1 MAAVALKPRS
11 QILIQHLKM
20 EMEAVDAAD
29 TITLRVS
36 GMTCGSCV
44 AAVENIVSK
53 VEGVAQ
59 VSVNLPLEK
68 ATITASSNGQLQQL
82 KSATIAA
89 IERGGFAASDAM
101 PALQV
106 RDDAVEEARLRA
118 NKVIVAFTLTIPI
131 FILTMLLDDLGEFA
145 GMDKRLF
152 IAMISIIPVYFWS
165 GWEFHLGA
173 WKSLRNGSANMDV
186 LVHFGTTIAVIWSSA
201 VTFAPVMSNAPSIL
215 LNSQHVFFDGAAFI
229 ISFVL
234 LGNYIEARAKLKATD
249 AIHSLM
255 RLQPKQARVISD
267 EKLAHTQMIDVED
280 IAKGTLIKVLAGETI
295 PLDGQLVE
303 CKASIDESMM
313 SGEPYPVRKKSG
325 DVANAGT
332 IVLDGT
338 IILRVS
344 ALSNDSMLA
353 NVIQLVEDAQMG
365 KAPIQRLVD
374 RIAAVFVPV
383 VTILAIIAALYWWQF
398 GDSVATQFSMT
409 SPELAVMV
417 LVSSLVIACPCAL
430 GLATPTALVVGTGV
444 GARYGL
450 LIKGIEA
457 LEKSHKT
464 DTLVVDKTGTVTSGK
479 PRVSHIELLDGEVK
493 EILSIAAAL
502 ESESTHPLS
511 QAILTSWSNVTTQ
524 KPKVTDIQTIAGSGL
539 VGDMEGELVAIGNV
553 SLMQQVAIEID
564 EELSQKLA
572 LSAAKGVTIVL
583 VSAGTR
589 LLGWIE
595 ASDRIRSTSHK
606 AVNKAKQMGMEVIM
620 LTGDREEAA
629 QIIAQKVGIE
639 QVIAGVKPD
648 EKADH
653 IKRLQNQ
660 GKTVAMI
667 GDGINDAAAL
677 TVADVGLA
685 MGAGSQ
691 IALESADIVLVR
703 DDLIDAVSALQ
714 LGRATMTRIRG
725 NLAWAFGYN
734 VIGIPLAMGLLLPWT
749 GWLLPPAFA
758 AAAMSLSSVSVV
770 ANSLLLKWWKPIQ
783 N

>member
-1 MAAVALKPRS
+1 MTAANS
-11 QILIQHLKM
+11 
-20 EMEAVDAAD
+20 
-29 TITLRVS
+29 ITLRVG
-36 GMTCGSCV
+36 GMTCGACV
-44 AAVENIVSK
+44 ASVENVVSK
-53 VEGVAQ
+53 VEGVVQ

-68 ATITASSNGQLQQL
+68 ATIVAKDSSQLDDL

-89 IERGGFAASDAM
+89 IERGGFTASALV

-106 RDDAVEEARLRA
+106 RDDAIEDARLQGK
-118 NKVIVAFTLTIPI
+118 KVVVAFALTIPI
-131 FILTMLLDDLGEFA
+131 FILTMLSPDLGEI
-145 GMDKRLF
+145 GEIDKRLLL
-152 IAMISIIPVYFWS
+152 AMISILPVYLWS
-165 GWEFHLGA
+165 GWEFHSGA
-173 WKSLRNGSANMDV
+173 WKALRKGSANMDV
-186 LVHFGTTIAVIWSSA
+186 LVHLGTTVAVIWSGA
-201 VTFAPVMSNAPSIL
+201 VTIAPMINSAPNL
-215 LNSQHVFFDGAAFI
+215 LLQAEHVFFDGAAFI
-229 ISFVL
+229 ITFVL
-234 LGNYIEARAKLKATD
+234 LGNYIEARAKLRATD

-267 EKLAHTQMIDVED
+267 EKLGHTEVVDVD
-280 IAKGTLIKVLAGETI
+280 QISKGTLIKILAGETI
-295 PLDGQLVE
+295 PLDGELIE

-313 SGEPYPVRKKSG
+313 SGEPYPVRKGSG
-325 DVANAGT
+325 DIANAGT

-338 IILRVS
+338 IILRVT
-344 ALSNDSMLA
+344 ALSTDTMLA

-383 VTILAIIAALYWWQF
+383 VTVLAIVASLYWWQF
-398 GDSVATQFSMT
+398 GDSTAAQFSMT
-409 SPELAVMV
+409 SAELAVMV
-417 LVSSLVIACPCAL
+417 LVSTLVIACPCAL
-430 GLATPTALVVGTGV
+430 GLATPTALVIGTGV

-457 LEKSHKT
+457 LEKSHKI
-464 DTLVVDKTGTVTSGK
+464 DTMVVDKTGTITSGK
-479 PRVSHIELLDGEVK
+479 PRVSHIELLDTEVK

-511 QAILTSWSNVTTQ
+511 QAIQTSWSNVTSD
-524 KPKVTDIQTIAGSGL
+524 KPTISDIQTVAGCGL
-539 VGDMEGELVAIGNV
+539 LGDMQGELVAIGNV
-553 SLMQQVAIEID
+553 SMMQDVGIEID
-564 EELSQKLA
+564 DQLSKKLA
-572 LSAAKGVTIVL
+572 SAAAKGVTIVL
-583 VSAGTR
+583 VSVGTR

-595 ASDRIRSTSHK
+595 ARDRVRSTSAM
-606 AVNKAKQMGMEVIM
+606 AVKKAKQMGMEVIM
-620 LTGDREEAA
+620 LTGDRLEAA
-629 QIIAQKVGIE
+629 QSIANTVAID
-639 QVIAGVKPD
+639 QVIAGVKPA

-653 IKRLQNQ
+653 IKRLQSQ

-691 IALESADIVLVR
+691 IALESADIVLIR

-714 LGRATMTRIRG
+714 LGKATMSRIRT
-725 NLAWAFGYN
+725 NLLWAFGYN

-758 AAAMSLSSVSVV
+758 AAAMSMSSVSVV
-770 ANSLLLKWWKPIQ
+770 SNSLLLKWWKPIQ

>member
-1 MAAVALKPRS
+1 MKLTQKP
-11 QILIQHLKM
+11 KM
-20 EMEAVDAAD
+20 EMGKMTAANS
-29 TITLRVS
+29 ITLRVG
-36 GMTCGSCV
+36 GMTCGACV
-44 AAVENIVSK
+44 ASVENMVSK
-53 VEGVAQ
+53 VDGVVQ

-68 ATITASSNGQLQQL
+68 ATIIGKDSSRLDDL

-89 IERGGFAASDAM
+89 IERGGFTASDLV

-106 RDDAVEEARLRA
+106 RDDAIEDARLQGK
-118 NKVIVAFTLTIPI
+118 KVIVAFALTIPI
-131 FILTMLLDDLGEFA
+131 FILTMLSPDLGRIGEV
-145 GMDKRLF
+145 DKRLLL
-152 IAMISIIPVYFWS
+152 AMLSILPVYLWS
-165 GWEFHLGA
+165 GWEFHSGA

-186 LVHFGTTIAVIWSSA
+186 LVSLGTTVAVIWSSA
-201 VTFAPVMSNAPSIL
+201 VTIAPLISNAPNL
-215 LNSQHVFFDGAAFI
+215 LLKAEHVFFDGAAFI
-229 ISFVL
+229 ITFVL
-234 LGNYIEARAKLKATD
+234 LGNYIEARAKLRATD

-267 EKLAHTQMIDVED
+267 EKLGHTEMVDVDQISKE
-280 IAKGTLIKVLAGETI
+280 TLIKVLAGETI
-295 PLDGQLVE
+295 PLDGELIE

-325 DVANAGT
+325 DIANAGT

-338 IILRVS
+338 IILRVT
-344 ALSNDSMLA
+344 ALSTDTMLA

-374 RIAAVFVPV
+374 QISAVFVPV
-383 VTILAIIAALYWWQF
+383 VTVLAIVASLYWWQF
-398 GDSVATQFSMT
+398 GDSTAAQFSMT
-409 SPELAVMV
+409 SAELAVMV
-417 LVSSLVIACPCAL
+417 LVSTLVIACPCAL
-430 GLATPTALVVGTGV
+430 GLATPTALVIGTGV

-457 LEKSHKT
+457 LEKSHKI
-464 DTLVVDKTGTVTSGK
+464 DTLVVDKTGTITSGK
-479 PRVSHIELLDGEVK
+479 PRVSHIELLDTEVK

-511 QAILTSWSNVTTQ
+511 QAIQTSWSNVTSD
-524 KPKVTDIQTIAGSGL
+524 KPTISDIQTVAGCGL
-539 VGDMEGELVAIGNV
+539 VGDMQGQLVAIGNA
-553 SLMQQVAIEID
+553 SMMQEVGIEID
-564 EELSQKLA
+564 EELNKKLA
-572 LSAAKGVTIVL
+572 TAAAKGVTIVL
-583 VSAGTR
+583 VSVGTR

-595 ASDRIRSTSHK
+595 ARDRVRSTSAM
-606 AVNKAKQMGMEVIM
+606 AVKKAKQMGMEVIM
-620 LTGDREEAA
+620 LTGDRLEAA
-629 QIIAQKVGIE
+629 QSIADIVAID
-639 QVIAGVKPD
+639 QVIAGVKPA

-653 IKRLQNQ
+653 IKRLQSQ
-660 GKTVAMI
+660 GKTVAMV

-691 IALESADIVLVR
+691 IALESADIVLIR

-714 LGRATMTRIRG
+714 LGKATMSRIRT
-725 NLAWAFGYN
+725 NLLWAFGYN

-758 AAAMSLSSVSVV
+758 AAAMSMSSVSVV
-770 ANSLLLKWWKPIQ
+770 SNSLLLKWWKPIQ

>member
-1 MAAVALKPRS
+1 MGKMTAANS
-11 QILIQHLKM
+11 
-20 EMEAVDAAD
+20 
-29 TITLRVS
+29 ITLRVG
-36 GMTCGSCV
+36 GMTCGACV
-44 AAVENIVSK
+44 ASVENVVSK
-53 VEGVAQ
+53 VEGVVQ

-68 ATITASSNGQLQQL
+68 ATIVAKDSSQLDDL

-89 IERGGFAASDAM
+89 IERGGFTASDLV

-106 RDDAVEEARLRA
+106 RDDAIEDARLQGK
-118 NKVIVAFTLTIPI
+118 KVIVAFALTIPI
-131 FILTMLLDDLGEFA
+131 FILTMLSPDLGKIGEV
-145 GMDKRLF
+145 DKRLLL
-152 IAMISIIPVYFWS
+152 AMISILPVYLWS
-165 GWEFHLGA
+165 GWEFHSGA
-173 WKSLRNGSANMDV
+173 WKSLRKGSANMDV
-186 LVHFGTTIAVIWSSA
+186 LVHLGTTVAVIWSGA
-201 VTFAPVMSNAPSIL
+201 VTIAPMINNAPNL
-215 LNSQHVFFDGAAFI
+215 LLQAEHVFFDGAAFI
-229 ISFVL
+229 ITFVL
-234 LGNYIEARAKLKATD
+234 LGNYIEARAKLRATD

-267 EKLAHTQMIDVED
+267 EKLGHTEVVDVD
-280 IAKGTLIKVLAGETI
+280 QISKGTLIKILAGETI
-295 PLDGQLVE
+295 PLDGELIE

-325 DVANAGT
+325 DIANAGT

-338 IILRVS
+338 IILRVT
-344 ALSNDSMLA
+344 ALSTDTMLA

-383 VTILAIIAALYWWQF
+383 VTVLAIVASLYWWQF
-398 GDSVATQFSMT
+398 GDSTAAQFSMT
-409 SPELAVMV
+409 SAELAVMV
-417 LVSSLVIACPCAL
+417 LVSTLVIACPCAL
-430 GLATPTALVVGTGV
+430 GLATPTALVIGTGV

-457 LEKSHKT
+457 LEKSHKI
-464 DTLVVDKTGTVTSGK
+464 DTLVVDKTGTITSGK
-479 PRVSHIELLDGEVK
+479 PRVSHIELLDTEVK

-511 QAILTSWSNVTTQ
+511 QAIQTSWSNVTSD
-524 KPKVTDIQTIAGSGL
+524 KPTISNIQTVAGCGL
-539 VGDMEGELVAIGNV
+539 LGDMQGELVAIGNV
-553 SLMQQVAIEID
+553 SMMQDVGIEID
-564 EELSQKLA
+564 DQLSKKLA
-572 LSAAKGVTIVL
+572 SAATKGVTIVL

-595 ASDRIRSTSHK
+595 ARDRVRSTSAM
-606 AVNKAKQMGMEVIM
+606 AVKKAKQMGMEVIM
-620 LTGDREEAA
+620 LTGDRPEAA
-629 QIIAQKVGIE
+629 QSIADIVAID
-639 QVIAGVKPD
+639 QVIAGVKPA

-653 IKRLQNQ
+653 IKRLQSQ

-691 IALESADIVLVR
+691 IALESADIVLIR

-714 LGRATMTRIRG
+714 LGKATMSRIRT
-725 NLAWAFGYN
+725 NLLWAFGYN

-758 AAAMSLSSVSVV
+758 AAAMSMSSVSVV
-770 ANSLLLKWWKPIQ
+770 SNSLLLKWWKPIQ

>member
-1 MAAVALKPRS
+1 
-11 QILIQHLKM
+11 M
-20 EMEAVDAAD
+20 ELVQNHSAEMGRMDAANS
-29 TITLRVS
+29 ITLRVK
-36 GMTCGSCV
+36 GMTCGACV
-44 AAVENIVSK
+44 ASVENMVSK
-53 VEGVAQ
+53 VDGVAQ

-68 ATITASSNGQLQQL
+68 ATIISQSDEQLAQL
-82 KSATIAA
+82 KETIIAT
-89 IERGGFAASDAM
+89 IERGGFLASDVA

-106 RDDAVEEARLRA
+106 RDDAIKDARLRGQ
-118 NKVIVAFTLTIPI
+118 KVIVALILTIPI
-131 FILTMLLDDLGEFA
+131 FFLTMFVSNIGEFA

-152 IAMISIIPVYFWS
+152 IAMLSIIPVYFWS
-165 GWEFHLGA
+165 GWEFHSGA
-173 WKSLRNGSANMDV
+173 WKTLRQGSANMDV
-186 LVHFGTTIAVIWSSA
+186 LVHLGTTVAVIWSSA
-201 VTFAPVMSNAPSIL
+201 VTIAPVIEFAPNILQNAD
-215 LNSQHVFFDGAAFI
+215 HVFFDGAAFI
-229 ISFVL
+229 ITFVL
-234 LGNYIEARAKLKATD
+234 LGNYIEAQAKLRATD
-249 AIHSLM
+249 AVHSLM
-255 RLQPKQARVISD
+255 RLQPKQARVITD
-267 EKLAHTQMIDVED
+267 EELGHTQMVEVD
-280 IAKGTLIKVLAGETI
+280 EIPKESLIKILAGETI
-295 PLDGQLVE
+295 PLDGELVD

-313 SGEPYPVRKKSG
+313 SGEPYPIRKKSG

-338 IILRVS
+338 IILRVT
-344 ALSNDSMLA
+344 ALSTDTMLA

-374 RIAAVFVPV
+374 RIAAIFVPI
-383 VTILAIIAALYWWQF
+383 VTVLAIVASVFWWQF
-398 GDSVATQFSMT
+398 GDSTAAQFSMT
-409 SPELAVMV
+409 SAELAVMV
-417 LVSSLVIACPCAL
+417 LVSTLVIACPCAL
-430 GLATPTALVVGTGV
+430 GLATPTALVVGTGI

-464 DTLVVDKTGTVTSGK
+464 DTLVVDKTGTITSGK
-479 PRVSHIELLDGEVK
+479 PRVSHIELLDTEVK

-511 QAILTSWSNVTTQ
+511 QAIQTSWSNVTSN
-524 KPKVTDIQTIAGSGL
+524 KPTISDIQTIAGSGL
-539 VGDMEGELVAIGNV
+539 IGDMQGELVAVGNL
-553 SLMQQVAIEID
+553 SLMEEVGIEID
-564 EELSQKLA
+564 DELSGKLA
-572 LSAAKGVTIVL
+572 TAAAKGVTIVL
-583 VSAGTR
+583 VSCGTR

-595 ASDRIRSTSHK
+595 ARDRIRSTSAM
-606 AVNKAKQMGMEVIM
+606 AVMKAKQMGMEVIM
-620 LTGDREEAA
+620 LTGDRAEAA
-629 QIIAQKVGIE
+629 QNIANTVAID

-703 DDLIDAVSALQ
+703 DDLVDAVSALQ
-714 LGRATMTRIRG
+714 LGQATMSRIRG
-725 NLAWAFGYN
+725 NLLWAFGYN

-758 AAAMSLSSVSVV
+758 AAAMSMSSVSVV
-770 ANSLLLKWWKPIQ
+770 SNSLLLKWWKPLQ

>member
-1 MAAVALKPRS
+1 MTAANS
-11 QILIQHLKM
+11 
-20 EMEAVDAAD
+20 
-29 TITLRVS
+29 ITLRVG
-36 GMTCGSCV
+36 GMTCGACV
-44 AAVENIVSK
+44 ASVENVVSK
-53 VEGVAQ
+53 VEGVVQ

-68 ATITASSNGQLQQL
+68 ATIVAKDSSQLDDL

-89 IERGGFAASDAM
+89 IERGGFTASALV

-106 RDDAVEEARLRA
+106 RDDAIEDARLQGK
-118 NKVIVAFTLTIPI
+118 KVVVAFALTIPI
-131 FILTMLLDDLGEFA
+131 FILTMLSPDLGKIGEI
-145 GMDKRLF
+145 DKRLLL
-152 IAMISIIPVYFWS
+152 AMISILPVYLWS
-165 GWEFHLGA
+165 GWEFHSGA
-173 WKSLRNGSANMDV
+173 WKALRKGSANMDV
-186 LVHFGTTIAVIWSSA
+186 LVHLGTTVAVIWSGA
-201 VTFAPVMSNAPSIL
+201 VTIAPMINSAPNL
-215 LNSQHVFFDGAAFI
+215 LLQAEHVFFDGAAFI
-229 ISFVL
+229 ITFVL
-234 LGNYIEARAKLKATD
+234 LGNYIEARAKLRATD

-267 EKLAHTQMIDVED
+267 EKLGHTEVVDVD
-280 IAKGTLIKVLAGETI
+280 QISKGTLIKILAGETI
-295 PLDGQLVE
+295 PLDGELIE

-313 SGEPYPVRKKSG
+313 SGEPYPVRKGSG
-325 DVANAGT
+325 DIANAGT

-338 IILRVS
+338 IILRVT
-344 ALSNDSMLA
+344 ALSTDTMLA

-383 VTILAIIAALYWWQF
+383 VTVLAIVASLYWWQF
-398 GDSVATQFSMT
+398 GDSTAAQFSMT
-409 SPELAVMV
+409 SAELAVMV
-417 LVSSLVIACPCAL
+417 LVSTLVIACPCAL
-430 GLATPTALVVGTGV
+430 GLATPTALVIGTGV

-457 LEKSHKT
+457 LEKSHKI
-464 DTLVVDKTGTVTSGK
+464 DTMVVDKTGTITSGK
-479 PRVSHIELLDGEVK
+479 PRVSHIELLDTDVK

-511 QAILTSWSNVTTQ
+511 QAIQTSWSNVTSD
-524 KPKVTDIQTIAGSGL
+524 KPTISDIQTVAGCGL
-539 VGDMEGELVAIGNV
+539 LGDMQGELVAIGNV
-553 SLMQQVAIEID
+553 SMMQDVGIEID
-564 EELSQKLA
+564 DQLSKKLA
-572 LSAAKGVTIVL
+572 SAAAKGVTIVL
-583 VSAGTR
+583 VSVGTR

-595 ASDRIRSTSHK
+595 ARDRVRSTSAM
-606 AVNKAKQMGMEVIM
+606 AVKKAKQMGMEVIM
-620 LTGDREEAA
+620 LTGDRLEAA
-629 QIIAQKVGIE
+629 QSIANTVAID
-639 QVIAGVKPD
+639 QVIAGVKPA

-653 IKRLQNQ
+653 IKRLQSQ

-691 IALESADIVLVR
+691 IALESADIVLIR

-714 LGRATMTRIRG
+714 LGKATMSRIRT
-725 NLAWAFGYN
+725 NLLWAFGYN

-758 AAAMSLSSVSVV
+758 AAAMSMSSVSVV
-770 ANSLLLKWWKPIQ
+770 SNSLLLKWWKPIQ

>member
-1 MAAVALKPRS
+1 MTAANS
-11 QILIQHLKM
+11 
-20 EMEAVDAAD
+20 
-29 TITLRVS
+29 ITLRVG
-36 GMTCGSCV
+36 GMTCGACV
-44 AAVENIVSK
+44 ASVENMVSK
-53 VEGVAQ
+53 VDGVVQ

-68 ATITASSNGQLQQL
+68 ATIIGKDSSRLDDL

-89 IERGGFAASDAM
+89 IERGGFTASDLV

-106 RDDAVEEARLRA
+106 RDDAIEDARLQGK
-118 NKVIVAFTLTIPI
+118 KVIVAFALTIPI
-131 FILTMLLDDLGEFA
+131 FILTMLSPDLGRIGEV
-145 GMDKRLF
+145 DKRLLL
-152 IAMISIIPVYFWS
+152 AMLSILPVYLWS
-165 GWEFHLGA
+165 GWEFHSGA

-186 LVHFGTTIAVIWSSA
+186 LVSLGTTVAVIWSSA
-201 VTFAPVMSNAPSIL
+201 VTIAPLISNAPNL
-215 LNSQHVFFDGAAFI
+215 LLKAEHVFFDGAAFI
-229 ISFVL
+229 ITFVL
-234 LGNYIEARAKLKATD
+234 LGNYIEAQAKLRATD

-267 EKLAHTQMIDVED
+267 EKLGHTEMVDVDQISKE
-280 IAKGTLIKVLAGETI
+280 TLIKVLAGETI
-295 PLDGQLVE
+295 PLDGELIE

-325 DVANAGT
+325 DIANAGT

-338 IILRVS
+338 IILRVT
-344 ALSNDSMLA
+344 ALSTDTMLA

-374 RIAAVFVPV
+374 QISAVFVPV
-383 VTILAIIAALYWWQF
+383 VTVLAIVASLYWWQF
-398 GDSVATQFSMT
+398 GDSTAAQFSMT
-409 SPELAVMV
+409 SAELAVMV
-417 LVSSLVIACPCAL
+417 LVSTLVIACPCAL
-430 GLATPTALVVGTGV
+430 GLATPTALVIGTGV

-457 LEKSHKT
+457 LEKSHKI
-464 DTLVVDKTGTVTSGK
+464 DTLVVDKTGTITSGK
-479 PRVSHIELLDGEVK
+479 PRVSHIELLDTEVK

-511 QAILTSWSNVTTQ
+511 QAIQTSWSNVTSD
-524 KPKVTDIQTIAGSGL
+524 KPTISDIQTVAGCGL
-539 VGDMEGELVAIGNV
+539 VGDMQGQLVAIGNA
-553 SLMQQVAIEID
+553 SMMQEVGIEID
-564 EELSQKLA
+564 EELNKKLA
-572 LSAAKGVTIVL
+572 TAAAKGVTIVL
-583 VSAGTR
+583 VSVGTR

-595 ASDRIRSTSHK
+595 ARDRVRSTSAM
-606 AVNKAKQMGMEVIM
+606 AVKKAKQMGMEVIM
-620 LTGDREEAA
+620 LTGDRLEAA
-629 QIIAQKVGIE
+629 QSIADIVAID
-639 QVIAGVKPD
+639 QVIAGVKPA

-653 IKRLQNQ
+653 IKRLQSQ
-660 GKTVAMI
+660 GKTVAMV

-691 IALESADIVLVR
+691 IALESADIVLIR

-714 LGRATMTRIRG
+714 LGKATMSRIRT
-725 NLAWAFGYN
+725 NLLWAFGYN

-758 AAAMSLSSVSVV
+758 AAAMSMSSVSVV
-770 ANSLLLKWWKPIQ
+770 SNSLLLKWWKPIQ

>member
-1 MAAVALKPRS
+1 MTAANS
-11 QILIQHLKM
+11 
-20 EMEAVDAAD
+20 
-29 TITLRVS
+29 ITLRVG
-36 GMTCGSCV
+36 GMTCGACV
-44 AAVENIVSK
+44 ASVENMVSK
-53 VEGVAQ
+53 VDGVVQ

-68 ATITASSNGQLQQL
+68 ATIIGKDSSRLDDL

-89 IERGGFAASDAM
+89 IERGGFTASDLV

-106 RDDAVEEARLRA
+106 RDDAIEDARLQGK
-118 NKVIVAFTLTIPI
+118 KVIVAFALTIPI
-131 FILTMLLDDLGEFA
+131 FILTMLSPDLGRIGEV
-145 GMDKRLF
+145 DKRLLL
-152 IAMISIIPVYFWS
+152 AMLSILPVYLWS
-165 GWEFHLGA
+165 GWEFHSGA

-186 LVHFGTTIAVIWSSA
+186 LVSLGTTVAVIWSSA
-201 VTFAPVMSNAPSIL
+201 VTIAPLISNAPNL
-215 LNSQHVFFDGAAFI
+215 LLKAEHVFFDGAAFI
-229 ISFVL
+229 ITFVL
-234 LGNYIEARAKLKATD
+234 LGNYIEARAKLRATD

-267 EKLAHTQMIDVED
+267 EKLGHTEMVDVDQISKE
-280 IAKGTLIKVLAGETI
+280 TLIKVLAGETI
-295 PLDGQLVE
+295 PLDGELIE

-325 DVANAGT
+325 DIANAGT

-338 IILRVS
+338 IILRVT
-344 ALSNDSMLA
+344 ALSTDTMLA

-374 RIAAVFVPV
+374 QISAVFVPV
-383 VTILAIIAALYWWQF
+383 VTVLAIVASLYWWQF
-398 GDSVATQFSMT
+398 GDSTAAQFSMT
-409 SPELAVMV
+409 SAELAVMV
-417 LVSSLVIACPCAL
+417 LVSTLVIACPCAL
-430 GLATPTALVVGTGV
+430 GLATPTALVIGTGV

-457 LEKSHKT
+457 LEKSHKI
-464 DTLVVDKTGTVTSGK
+464 DTLVVDKTGTITSGK
-479 PRVSHIELLDGEVK
+479 PRVSHIELLDTEVK

-511 QAILTSWSNVTTQ
+511 QAIQTSWSNVTSD
-524 KPKVTDIQTIAGSGL
+524 KPTISDIQTVAGCGL
-539 VGDMEGELVAIGNV
+539 VGDMQGQLVAIGNV
-553 SLMQQVAIEID
+553 SMMQEVGIEID
-564 EELSQKLA
+564 EELNKKLA
-572 LSAAKGVTIVL
+572 TAAAKGVTIVL
-583 VSAGTR
+583 VSVGTR

-595 ASDRIRSTSHK
+595 ARDRVRSTSAM
-606 AVNKAKQMGMEVIM
+606 AVKKAKQMGMEVIM
-620 LTGDREEAA
+620 LTGDRLEAA
-629 QIIAQKVGIE
+629 QSIADIVAID
-639 QVIAGVKPD
+639 QVIAGVKPA

-653 IKRLQNQ
+653 IKRLQSQ
-660 GKTVAMI
+660 GKTVAMV

-691 IALESADIVLVR
+691 IALESADIVLIR

-714 LGRATMTRIRG
+714 LGKATMSRIRT
-725 NLAWAFGYN
+725 NLLWAFGYN

-758 AAAMSLSSVSVV
+758 AAAMSMSSVSVV
-770 ANSLLLKWWKPIQ
+770 SNSLLLKWWKPIQ

>member
-1 MAAVALKPRS
+1 MTAANS
-11 QILIQHLKM
+11 
-20 EMEAVDAAD
+20 
-29 TITLRVS
+29 ITLRVG
-36 GMTCGSCV
+36 GMTCGACV
-44 AAVENIVSK
+44 ASVENVVSK
-53 VEGVAQ
+53 VDGVVQ

-68 ATITASSNGQLQQL
+68 ATITAKDSSQLDEL

-89 IERGGFAASDAM
+89 IERGGFTASDLV

-106 RDDAVEEARLRA
+106 RDDAIEDARLRGK
-118 NKVIVAFTLTIPI
+118 KVIVAFALTIPI
-131 FILTMLLDDLGEFA
+131 FILTMLSPDLGTIGEV
-145 GMDKRLF
+145 DKRLLL
-152 IAMISIIPVYFWS
+152 AMLSILPVYLWS
-165 GWEFHLGA
+165 GWEFHSGA
-173 WKSLRNGSANMDV
+173 LKSLRNGSANMDV
-186 LVHFGTTIAVIWSSA
+186 LVSLGTTVAVIWSSA
-201 VTFAPVMSNAPSIL
+201 VTIAPLIGNAPNL
-215 LNSQHVFFDGAAFI
+215 LLKAEHVFFDGAAFI
-229 ISFVL
+229 ITFVL
-234 LGNYIEARAKLKATD
+234 LGNYIESQAKLRATD

-267 EKLAHTQMIDVED
+267 EKLGHTEMVDVDQISKE
-280 IAKGTLIKVLAGETI
+280 TLIKVLAGETI
-295 PLDGQLVE
+295 PLDGELIE

-325 DVANAGT
+325 DIANAGT

-338 IILRVS
+338 IILRVT
-344 ALSNDSMLA
+344 ALSTDTMLA

-383 VTILAIIAALYWWQF
+383 VTVLAIVASLYWWQF
-398 GDSVATQFSMT
+398 GDSTAAQFSMT
-409 SPELAVMV
+409 SAELAVMV
-417 LVSSLVIACPCAL
+417 LVSTLVIACPCAL
-430 GLATPTALVVGTGV
+430 GLATPTALVIGTGV

-457 LEKSHKT
+457 LEKSHKI
-464 DTLVVDKTGTVTSGK
+464 DTLVVDKTGTITSGK
-479 PRVSHIELLDGEVK
+479 PRVSHIELLDTEVK

-511 QAILTSWSNVTTQ
+511 QAIQTSWSNVTSD
-524 KPKVTDIQTIAGSGL
+524 KPTISDIQTVAGCGL
-539 VGDMEGELVAIGNV
+539 LGDMQGQLVAIGNV
-553 SLMQQVAIEID
+553 SMMQDVGIKID
-564 EELSQKLA
+564 QQLSKKLA
-572 LSAAKGVTIVL
+572 TAAAKGVTIVL

-595 ASDRIRSTSHK
+595 ASDRVRSTSAM
-606 AVNKAKQMGMEVIM
+606 AVKKAKQMGMEVIM
-620 LTGDREEAA
+620 LTGDRPEAA
-629 QIIAQKVGIE
+629 QSIADIVAID
-639 QVIAGVKPD
+639 QVIAGVKPA

-653 IKRLQNQ
+653 IKRLQSQ

-714 LGRATMTRIRG
+714 LGKATMSRIRT
-725 NLAWAFGYN
+725 NLLWAFGYN

-758 AAAMSLSSVSVV
+758 AAAMSMSSVSVV
-770 ANSLLLKWWKPIQ
+770 SNSLLLKWWKPIQ

>member
-1 MAAVALKPRS
+1 MTNANS
-11 QILIQHLKM
+11 
-20 EMEAVDAAD
+20 
-29 TITLRVS
+29 ITLRVG
-36 GMTCGSCV
+36 GMTCGACV
-44 AAVENIVSK
+44 ASVENVVSK
-53 VEGVAQ
+53 VEGVVQ

-68 ATITASSNGQLQQL
+68 ATIIAKDSCQLDDL

-89 IERGGFAASDAM
+89 IERGGFTASDLV

-106 RDDAVEEARLRA
+106 RDDAIEDARLRGK
-118 NKVIVAFTLTIPI
+118 KVIVAFALTIPI
-131 FILTMLLDDLGEFA
+131 FILTMLSPDLGKVGEV
-145 GMDKRLF
+145 DKRLLL
-152 IAMISIIPVYFWS
+152 AMLSILPVYLWS
-165 GWEFHLGA
+165 GWEFHSGA
-173 WKSLRNGSANMDV
+173 LKSLRNGSANMDV
-186 LVHFGTTIAVIWSSA
+186 LVSLGTTVAVIWSSA
-201 VTFAPVMSNAPSIL
+201 VTIAPLIGNAPNL
-215 LNSQHVFFDGAAFI
+215 LLKAEHVFFDGAAFI
-229 ISFVL
+229 ITFVL
-234 LGNYIEARAKLKATD
+234 LGNYIESQAKLRATD

-267 EKLAHTQMIDVED
+267 EKLGHTEMVDVD
-280 IAKGTLIKVLAGETI
+280 QISKQTLIKVLAGETI
-295 PLDGQLVE
+295 PLDGELIE

-325 DVANAGT
+325 DIANAGT

-338 IILRVS
+338 IILRVT
-344 ALSNDSMLA
+344 ALSTDTMLA

-383 VTILAIIAALYWWQF
+383 VTVLAIVASLYWWQF
-398 GDSVATQFSMT
+398 GDSTAAQFSMT
-409 SPELAVMV
+409 SAELAVMV
-417 LVSSLVIACPCAL
+417 LVSTLVIACPCAL
-430 GLATPTALVVGTGV
+430 GLATPTALVIGTGV

-457 LEKSHKT
+457 LEKSHKI
-464 DTLVVDKTGTVTSGK
+464 DTLVVDKTGTITSGK
-479 PRVSHIELLDGEVK
+479 PRVSHIELLDTEVK

-511 QAILTSWSNVTTQ
+511 QAIQTSWSNVTSD
-524 KPKVTDIQTIAGSGL
+524 KPTISDIQTVAGCGL
-539 VGDMEGELVAIGNV
+539 LGDMQGQLVAIGNV
-553 SLMQQVAIEID
+553 SMMQDVGIKID
-564 EELSQKLA
+564 QQLSKKLA
-572 LSAAKGVTIVL
+572 TAAAKGVTIVL

-595 ASDRIRSTSHK
+595 ASDRVRSTSAM
-606 AVNKAKQMGMEVIM
+606 AVKKAKQMGMEVIM
-620 LTGDREEAA
+620 LTGDRPEAA
-629 QIIAQKVGIE
+629 QSIADIVAID
-639 QVIAGVKPD
+639 QVIAGVKPA

-653 IKRLQNQ
+653 IKRLQSQ

-714 LGRATMTRIRG
+714 LGKATMSRIRT
-725 NLAWAFGYN
+725 NLLWAFGYN

-758 AAAMSLSSVSVV
+758 AAAMSMSSVSVV
-770 ANSLLLKWWKPIQ
+770 SNSLLLKWWKPIQ

>member
-1 MAAVALKPRS
+1 MKLTQKP
-11 QILIQHLKM
+11 KM
-20 EMEAVDAAD
+20 EMGKMTAANS
-29 TITLRVS
+29 ITLRVG
-36 GMTCGSCV
+36 GMTCGACV
-44 AAVENIVSK
+44 ASVENMVSK
-53 VEGVAQ
+53 VDGVVQ

-68 ATITASSNGQLQQL
+68 ATIIGKDSSRLDDL

-89 IERGGFAASDAM
+89 IERGGFTASDLV

-106 RDDAVEEARLRA
+106 RDDAIEDARLQGK
-118 NKVIVAFTLTIPI
+118 KVIVAFALTIPI
-131 FILTMLLDDLGEFA
+131 FILTMLSPDLGRIGEV
-145 GMDKRLF
+145 DKRLLL
-152 IAMISIIPVYFWS
+152 AMLSILPVYLWS
-165 GWEFHLGA
+165 GWEFHSGA

-186 LVHFGTTIAVIWSSA
+186 LVSLGTTVAVIWSSA
-201 VTFAPVMSNAPSIL
+201 VTIAPLISNAPNL
-215 LNSQHVFFDGAAFI
+215 LLKAEHVFFDGAAFI
-229 ISFVL
+229 ITFVL
-234 LGNYIEARAKLKATD
+234 LGNYIEAQAKLRATD

-267 EKLAHTQMIDVED
+267 EKLGHTEMVDVDQISKE
-280 IAKGTLIKVLAGETI
+280 TLIKVLAGETI
-295 PLDGQLVE
+295 PLDGELIE

-325 DVANAGT
+325 DIANAGT

-338 IILRVS
+338 IILRVT
-344 ALSNDSMLA
+344 ALSTDTMLA

-374 RIAAVFVPV
+374 QISAVFVPV
-383 VTILAIIAALYWWQF
+383 VTVLAIVASLYWWQF
-398 GDSVATQFSMT
+398 GDSTAAQFSMT
-409 SPELAVMV
+409 SAELAVMV
-417 LVSSLVIACPCAL
+417 LVSTLVIACPCAL
-430 GLATPTALVVGTGV
+430 GLATPTALVIGTGV

-457 LEKSHKT
+457 LEKSHKI
-464 DTLVVDKTGTVTSGK
+464 DTLVVDKTGTITSGK
-479 PRVSHIELLDGEVK
+479 PRVSHIELLDTEVK

-511 QAILTSWSNVTTQ
+511 QAIQTSWSNVTSD
-524 KPKVTDIQTIAGSGL
+524 KPTISDIQTVAGCGL
-539 VGDMEGELVAIGNV
+539 VGDMQGQLVAIGNA
-553 SLMQQVAIEID
+553 SMMQEVGIEID
-564 EELSQKLA
+564 EELNKKLA
-572 LSAAKGVTIVL
+572 TAAAKGVTIVL
-583 VSAGTR
+583 VSVGTR

-595 ASDRIRSTSHK
+595 ARDRVRSTSAM
-606 AVNKAKQMGMEVIM
+606 AVKKAKQMGMEVIM
-620 LTGDREEAA
+620 LTGDRLEAA
-629 QIIAQKVGIE
+629 QSIADIVAID
-639 QVIAGVKPD
+639 QVIAGVKPA

-653 IKRLQNQ
+653 IKRLQSQ
-660 GKTVAMI
+660 GKTVAMV

-691 IALESADIVLVR
+691 IALESADIVLIR

-714 LGRATMTRIRG
+714 LGKATMSRIRT
-725 NLAWAFGYN
+725 NLLWAFGYN

-758 AAAMSLSSVSVV
+758 AAAMSMSSVSVV
-770 ANSLLLKWWKPIQ
+770 SNSLLLKWWKPIQ

>member
-1 MAAVALKPRS
+1 MTAANS
-11 QILIQHLKM
+11 
-20 EMEAVDAAD
+20 
-29 TITLRVS
+29 ITLRVG
-36 GMTCGSCV
+36 GMTCGACV
-44 AAVENIVSK
+44 ASVENVVSK
-53 VEGVAQ
+53 VEGVVQ

-68 ATITASSNGQLQQL
+68 ATIVAKDSSQLDDL

-89 IERGGFAASDAM
+89 IERGGFTASALV

-106 RDDAVEEARLRA
+106 RDDAIEDARLQGK
-118 NKVIVAFTLTIPI
+118 KVVVAFALTIPI
-131 FILTMLLDDLGEFA
+131 FILTMLSPDLGKIGEI
-145 GMDKRLF
+145 DKRLLL
-152 IAMISIIPVYFWS
+152 AMISILPVYLWS
-165 GWEFHLGA
+165 GWEFHSGA
-173 WKSLRNGSANMDV
+173 WKALRKGSANMDV
-186 LVHFGTTIAVIWSSA
+186 LVHLGTTVAVIWSGA
-201 VTFAPVMSNAPSIL
+201 VTIAPMINSAPNL
-215 LNSQHVFFDGAAFI
+215 LLQAEHVFFDGAAFI
-229 ISFVL
+229 ITFVL
-234 LGNYIEARAKLKATD
+234 LGNYIEARAKLRATD

-267 EKLAHTQMIDVED
+267 EKLGHTEVVDVD
-280 IAKGTLIKVLAGETI
+280 QISKGTLIKILAGETI
-295 PLDGQLVE
+295 PLDGELIE

-313 SGEPYPVRKKSG
+313 SGEPYPVRKGSG
-325 DVANAGT
+325 DIANAGT

-338 IILRVS
+338 IILRVT
-344 ALSNDSMLA
+344 ALSTDTMLA

-383 VTILAIIAALYWWQF
+383 VTVLAIVASLYWWQF
-398 GDSVATQFSMT
+398 GDSTAAQFSMT
-409 SPELAVMV
+409 SAELAVMV
-417 LVSSLVIACPCAL
+417 LVSTLVIACPCAL
-430 GLATPTALVVGTGV
+430 GLATPTALVIGTGV

-457 LEKSHKT
+457 LEKSHKI
-464 DTLVVDKTGTVTSGK
+464 DTMVVDKTGTITSGK
-479 PRVSHIELLDGEVK
+479 PRVSHIELLDTEVK

-511 QAILTSWSNVTTQ
+511 QAIQTSWSNVTSD
-524 KPKVTDIQTIAGSGL
+524 KPTISDIQTVAGCGL
-539 VGDMEGELVAIGNV
+539 LGDMQGELVAIGNV
-553 SLMQQVAIEID
+553 SMMQDVGIEID
-564 EELSQKLA
+564 DQLSKKLA
-572 LSAAKGVTIVL
+572 SAAAKGVTIVL
-583 VSAGTR
+583 VSVGTR

-595 ASDRIRSTSHK
+595 ARDRVRSTSAM
-606 AVNKAKQMGMEVIM
+606 AVKKAKQMGMEVIM
-620 LTGDREEAA
+620 LTGDRLEAA
-629 QIIAQKVGIE
+629 QSIANTVAID
-639 QVIAGVKPD
+639 QVIAGVKPA

-653 IKRLQNQ
+653 IKRLQSQ

-691 IALESADIVLVR
+691 IALESADIVLIR

-714 LGRATMTRIRG
+714 LGKATMSRIRT
-725 NLAWAFGYN
+725 NLFWAFGYN

-758 AAAMSLSSVSVV
+758 AAAMSMSSVSVV
-770 ANSLLLKWWKPIQ
+770 SNSLLLKWWKPIQ

>member
-1 MAAVALKPRS
+1 MTAANS
-11 QILIQHLKM
+11 
-20 EMEAVDAAD
+20 
-29 TITLRVS
+29 ITLRVG
-36 GMTCGSCV
+36 GMTCGACV
-44 AAVENIVSK
+44 ASVENVVSK
-53 VEGVAQ
+53 VDGVVQ

-68 ATITASSNGQLQQL
+68 ATIIAKDSSQLDDL

-89 IERGGFAASDAM
+89 IERGGFTASDLV

-106 RDDAVEEARLRA
+106 RDDAIEDARLRGK
-118 NKVIVAFTLTIPI
+118 KVIVAFALTIPI
-131 FILTMLLDDLGEFA
+131 FILTMLSPDLGKIGEV
-145 GMDKRLF
+145 DKRLLL
-152 IAMISIIPVYFWS
+152 AMLSILPVYLWS
-165 GWEFHLGA
+165 GWEFHSGA

-186 LVHFGTTIAVIWSSA
+186 LVSLGTTVAVIWSSA
-201 VTFAPVMSNAPSIL
+201 VTIAPVISNAPNL
-215 LNSQHVFFDGAAFI
+215 LLKAEHVFFDGAAFI
-229 ISFVL
+229 ITFVL
-234 LGNYIEARAKLKATD
+234 LGNYIEARAKLRATD

-267 EKLAHTQMIDVED
+267 EKLGHTEMVDVD
-280 IAKGTLIKVLAGETI
+280 QISKGTLIKVLAGETI
-295 PLDGQLVE
+295 PLDGELIE

-325 DVANAGT
+325 DIANAGT

-338 IILRVS
+338 IILRVT
-344 ALSNDSMLA
+344 ALSTDTMLA

-383 VTILAIIAALYWWQF
+383 VTVLAIVASLYWWQF
-398 GDSVATQFSMT
+398 GDSTAAQFSMT
-409 SPELAVMV
+409 SAELAVMV
-417 LVSSLVIACPCAL
+417 LVSTLVIACPCAL
-430 GLATPTALVVGTGV
+430 GLATPTALVIGTGV

-457 LEKSHKT
+457 LEKSHKI
-464 DTLVVDKTGTVTSGK
+464 DTLVVDKTGTITSGK
-479 PRVSHIELLDGEVK
+479 PRVSHIELLDAEVK

-502 ESESTHPLS
+502 ENESTHPLA
-511 QAILTSWSNVTTQ
+511 QAIQTYWSNVTSD
-524 KPKVTDIQTIAGSGL
+524 KPTISDIQTVAGCGL
-539 VGDMEGELVAIGNV
+539 IGDMQGQLVAIGNV
-553 SLMQQVAIEID
+553 SMMQDVGIEID
-564 EELSQKLA
+564 DELSKRLA
-572 LSAAKGVTIVL
+572 SAAAKGVTIVL

-595 ASDRIRSTSHK
+595 ARDRVRSTSAM
-606 AVNKAKQMGMEVIM
+606 AVKKAKQMGMEVIM
-620 LTGDREEAA
+620 LTGDRPEAA
-629 QIIAQKVGIE
+629 QSIADIVAID
-639 QVIAGVKPD
+639 QVIAGVKPA

-653 IKRLQNQ
+653 IKRLQSQ
-660 GKTVAMI
+660 GKSVAMV

-714 LGRATMTRIRG
+714 LGKATMSRIRT
-725 NLAWAFGYN
+725 NLLWAFGYN

-758 AAAMSLSSVSVV
+758 AAAMSMSSVSVV
-770 ANSLLLKWWKPIQ
+770 SNSLLLKWWKPIQ

>member
-1 MAAVALKPRS
+1 MTAANS
-11 QILIQHLKM
+11 
-20 EMEAVDAAD
+20 
-29 TITLRVS
+29 ITLRVG
-36 GMTCGSCV
+36 GMTCGACV
-44 AAVENIVSK
+44 ASVENVVSK
-53 VEGVAQ
+53 VDGVVQ

-68 ATITASSNGQLQQL
+68 ATITAKDSSQLDEL

-89 IERGGFAASDAM
+89 IERGGFTASDLV

-106 RDDAVEEARLRA
+106 RDDAIEDARLRGK
-118 NKVIVAFTLTIPI
+118 KVIVAFALTIPI
-131 FILTMLLDDLGEFA
+131 FILTMLSPDLGKIGEV
-145 GMDKRLF
+145 DKRLLL
-152 IAMISIIPVYFWS
+152 AMLSILPVYLWS
-165 GWEFHLGA
+165 GWEFHSGA
-173 WKSLRNGSANMDV
+173 LKSLRNGSANMDV
-186 LVHFGTTIAVIWSSA
+186 LVSLGTTVAVIWSSA
-201 VTFAPVMSNAPSIL
+201 VTIAPLIGNAPNL
-215 LNSQHVFFDGAAFI
+215 LLKAEHVFFDGAAFI
-229 ISFVL
+229 ITFVL
-234 LGNYIEARAKLKATD
+234 LGNYIESQAKLRATD

-267 EKLAHTQMIDVED
+267 EKLGHTEMVDVDQISKE
-280 IAKGTLIKVLAGETI
+280 TLIKVLAGETI
-295 PLDGQLVE
+295 PLDGELIE

-325 DVANAGT
+325 DIANAGT

-338 IILRVS
+338 IILRVT
-344 ALSNDSMLA
+344 ALSTDTMLA

-383 VTILAIIAALYWWQF
+383 VTVLALIASLYWWQF
-398 GDSVATQFSMT
+398 GDSTAAQFSMT
-409 SPELAVMV
+409 SAELAVMV
-417 LVSSLVIACPCAL
+417 LVSTLVIACPCAL
-430 GLATPTALVVGTGV
+430 GLATPTALVIGTGV

-457 LEKSHKT
+457 LEKSHKI
-464 DTLVVDKTGTVTSGK
+464 DTLVVDKTGTITSGK
-479 PRVSHIELLDGEVK
+479 PRVSHIELLDTEVK

-511 QAILTSWSNVTTQ
+511 QAIQTSWSNVTSD
-524 KPKVTDIQTIAGSGL
+524 KPTISDIQTVAGCGL
-539 VGDMEGELVAIGNV
+539 LGDMQGQLVAIGNV
-553 SLMQQVAIEID
+553 SMMQDVGIKID
-564 EELSQKLA
+564 QQLSKKLA
-572 LSAAKGVTIVL
+572 TAAAKGVTIVL

-595 ASDRIRSTSHK
+595 ASDRVRSTSAM
-606 AVNKAKQMGMEVIM
+606 AVKKAKQMGMEVIM
-620 LTGDREEAA
+620 LTGDRPEAA
-629 QIIAQKVGIE
+629 QSIADIVAID
-639 QVIAGVKPD
+639 QVIAGVKPA

-653 IKRLQNQ
+653 IKRLQSQ

-714 LGRATMTRIRG
+714 LGKATMSRIRT
-725 NLAWAFGYN
+725 NLLWAFGYN

-758 AAAMSLSSVSVV
+758 AAAMSMSSVSVV
-770 ANSLLLKWWKPIQ
+770 SNSLLLKWWKPIQ

>member
-1 MAAVALKPRS
+1 MTNANS
-11 QILIQHLKM
+11 
-20 EMEAVDAAD
+20 
-29 TITLRVS
+29 ITLRVG
-36 GMTCGSCV
+36 GMTCGACV
-44 AAVENIVSK
+44 ASVENVVSK
-53 VEGVAQ
+53 VDGVVQ

-68 ATITASSNGQLQQL
+68 ATIIAKDSSQLDEL
-82 KSATIAA
+82 KSATITA
-89 IERGGFAASDAM
+89 IERGGFTASDLV

-106 RDDAVEEARLRA
+106 RDDAIEDARLRGK
-118 NKVIVAFTLTIPI
+118 KVIVSFALTIPI
-131 FILTMLLDDLGEFA
+131 FILTMLSPGLGTIGEV
-145 GMDKRLF
+145 DKRLLL
-152 IAMISIIPVYFWS
+152 AMLSILPVYLWS
-165 GWEFHLGA
+165 GWEFHSGA

-186 LVHFGTTIAVIWSSA
+186 LVHLGTTVAVIWSSA
-201 VTFAPVMSNAPSIL
+201 VTIAPLISNAPNL
-215 LNSQHVFFDGAAFI
+215 LLKAEHVFFDGAAFI
-229 ISFVL
+229 ITFVL
-234 LGNYIEARAKLKATD
+234 LGNYIEAQAKLRATD

-267 EKLAHTQMIDVED
+267 EKLGHTEMVDVDQISKE
-280 IAKGTLIKVLAGETI
+280 TLIKVLAGETI
-295 PLDGQLVE
+295 PLDGQLIE

-325 DVANAGT
+325 DIANAGT

-338 IILRVS
+338 IILRVT
-344 ALSNDSMLA
+344 ALSTDTMLA

-383 VTILAIIAALYWWQF
+383 VTVLAIVASLYWWQF
-398 GDSVATQFSMT
+398 GDSTAAQFSMT
-409 SPELAVMV
+409 SAELAVMV
-417 LVSSLVIACPCAL
+417 LVSTLVIACPCAL
-430 GLATPTALVVGTGV
+430 GLATPTALVIGTGV

-457 LEKSHKT
+457 LEKSHKI
-464 DTLVVDKTGTVTSGK
+464 DTLVVDKTGTITSGK
-479 PRVSHIELLDGEVK
+479 PRVSHIELLDTEVK

-511 QAILTSWSNVTTQ
+511 QAIQTSWSNVTSD
-524 KPKVTDIQTIAGSGL
+524 KPIISDIQTVAGCGL
-539 VGDMEGELVAIGNV
+539 LGDMQGQLVAIGNV
-553 SLMQQVAIEID
+553 SMMQDVGIKID
-564 EELSQKLA
+564 EQLSKKLA
-572 LSAAKGVTIVL
+572 TAAAKGVTIVL

-595 ASDRIRSTSHK
+595 ASDRVRSTSAM
-606 AVNKAKQMGMEVIM
+606 AVKKAKQMGMEVIM
-620 LTGDREEAA
+620 LTGDRPEAA
-629 QIIAQKVGIE
+629 QSIADIVAID
-639 QVIAGVKPD
+639 QVIAGVKPA

-653 IKRLQNQ
+653 IKRLQSQ

-714 LGRATMTRIRG
+714 LGKATMSRIRT
-725 NLAWAFGYN
+725 NLLWAFGYN

-758 AAAMSLSSVSVV
+758 AAAMSMSSVSVV
-770 ANSLLLKWWKPIQ
+770 SNSLLLKWWKPIQ

>member
-1 MAAVALKPRS
+1 MTAANS
-11 QILIQHLKM
+11 
-20 EMEAVDAAD
+20 
-29 TITLRVS
+29 ITLRVG
-36 GMTCGSCV
+36 GMTCGACV
-44 AAVENIVSK
+44 ASVENMVSK
-53 VEGVAQ
+53 VDGVVQ

-68 ATITASSNGQLQQL
+68 ATIIGKDSSRLDDL

-89 IERGGFAASDAM
+89 IERGGFTASDLV

-106 RDDAVEEARLRA
+106 RDDAIEDARLQGK
-118 NKVIVAFTLTIPI
+118 KVIVAFALTIPI
-131 FILTMLLDDLGEFA
+131 FILTMLSPDLGRIGEV
-145 GMDKRLF
+145 DKRLLL
-152 IAMISIIPVYFWS
+152 AMLSILPVYLWS
-165 GWEFHLGA
+165 GWEFHSGA

-186 LVHFGTTIAVIWSSA
+186 LVSLGTTVAVIWSSA
-201 VTFAPVMSNAPSIL
+201 VTIAPLISNAPNL
-215 LNSQHVFFDGAAFI
+215 LLKAEHVFFDGAAFI
-229 ISFVL
+229 ITFVL
-234 LGNYIEARAKLKATD
+234 LGNYIEARAKLRATD

-267 EKLAHTQMIDVED
+267 EKLGHTEMVDVDQISKE
-280 IAKGTLIKVLAGETI
+280 TLIKVLAGETI
-295 PLDGQLVE
+295 PLDGELIE

-325 DVANAGT
+325 DIANAGT

-338 IILRVS
+338 IILRVT
-344 ALSNDSMLA
+344 ALSTDTMLA

-374 RIAAVFVPV
+374 QISAVFVPV
-383 VTILAIIAALYWWQF
+383 VTVLAIVASLYWWQF
-398 GDSVATQFSMT
+398 GDSTAAQFSMT
-409 SPELAVMV
+409 SAELAVMV
-417 LVSSLVIACPCAL
+417 LVSTLVIACPCAL
-430 GLATPTALVVGTGV
+430 GLATPTALVIGTGV

-457 LEKSHKT
+457 LEKSHKI
-464 DTLVVDKTGTVTSGK
+464 DTLVVDKTGTITSGK
-479 PRVSHIELLDGEVK
+479 PRVSHIELLDTEVK

-511 QAILTSWSNVTTQ
+511 QAIQTSWSNVTSD
-524 KPKVTDIQTIAGSGL
+524 KPTISDIQTVAGCGL
-539 VGDMEGELVAIGNV
+539 VGDMQGQLVAIGNA
-553 SLMQQVAIEID
+553 SMMQEVGIEID
-564 EELSQKLA
+564 EELNKKLA
-572 LSAAKGVTIVL
+572 TAAAKGVTIVL
-583 VSAGTR
+583 VSVGTR

-595 ASDRIRSTSHK
+595 ARDRVRSTSAM
-606 AVNKAKQMGMEVIM
+606 AVKKAKQMGMEVIM
-620 LTGDREEAA
+620 LTGDRLEAA
-629 QIIAQKVGIE
+629 QSIADIVAID
-639 QVIAGVKPD
+639 QVIAGVKPA

-653 IKRLQNQ
+653 IKRLQSQ
-660 GKTVAMI
+660 GKTVAMV

-691 IALESADIVLVR
+691 IALESADIVLIR

-714 LGRATMTRIRG
+714 LGKATMSRIRT
-725 NLAWAFGYN
+725 NLLWAFGYN

-758 AAAMSLSSVSVV
+758 AAAMSMSSVSVV
-770 ANSLLLKWWKPIQ
+770 SNSLLLKWWKPIQ

>member
-1 MAAVALKPRS
+1 MGKMTAANS
-11 QILIQHLKM
+11 
-20 EMEAVDAAD
+20 
-29 TITLRVS
+29 ITLRVG
-36 GMTCGSCV
+36 GMTCGACV
-44 AAVENIVSK
+44 ASVENVVSK
-53 VEGVAQ
+53 VEGVVQ

-68 ATITASSNGQLQQL
+68 ATIVAKDSSQLDDL

-89 IERGGFAASDAM
+89 IERGGFTASALV

-106 RDDAVEEARLRA
+106 RDDAIEDARLQGK
-118 NKVIVAFTLTIPI
+118 KVVVAFALTIPI
-131 FILTMLLDDLGEFA
+131 FILTMLSPDLGEI
-145 GMDKRLF
+145 GEIDKRLLL
-152 IAMISIIPVYFWS
+152 AMISILPVYLWS
-165 GWEFHLGA
+165 GWEFHSGA
-173 WKSLRNGSANMDV
+173 WKALRKGSANMDV
-186 LVHFGTTIAVIWSSA
+186 LVHLGTTVAVIWSGA
-201 VTFAPVMSNAPSIL
+201 VTIAPMINSAPNL
-215 LNSQHVFFDGAAFI
+215 LLQAEHVFFDGAAFI
-229 ISFVL
+229 ITFVL
-234 LGNYIEARAKLKATD
+234 LGNYIEARAKLRATD

-267 EKLAHTQMIDVED
+267 EKLGHTEVVDVD
-280 IAKGTLIKVLAGETI
+280 QISKGTLIKILAGETI
-295 PLDGQLVE
+295 PLDGELIE

-313 SGEPYPVRKKSG
+313 SGEPYPVRKGSG
-325 DVANAGT
+325 DIANAGT

-338 IILRVS
+338 IILRVT
-344 ALSNDSMLA
+344 ALSTDTMLA

-383 VTILAIIAALYWWQF
+383 VTVLAIVASLYWWQF
-398 GDSVATQFSMT
+398 GDSTAAQFSMT
-409 SPELAVMV
+409 SAELAVMV
-417 LVSSLVIACPCAL
+417 LVSTLVIACPCAL
-430 GLATPTALVVGTGV
+430 GLATPTALVIGTGV

-457 LEKSHKT
+457 LEKSHKI
-464 DTLVVDKTGTVTSGK
+464 DTMVVDKTGTITSGK
-479 PRVSHIELLDGEVK
+479 PRVSHIELLDTDVK

-511 QAILTSWSNVTTQ
+511 QAIQTSWSNVTSD
-524 KPKVTDIQTIAGSGL
+524 KPTISDIQTVAGCGL
-539 VGDMEGELVAIGNV
+539 LGDMQGELVAIGNV
-553 SLMQQVAIEID
+553 SMMQDVGIEID
-564 EELSQKLA
+564 DQLSKKLA
-572 LSAAKGVTIVL
+572 SAAAKGVTIVL
-583 VSAGTR
+583 VSVGTR

-595 ASDRIRSTSHK
+595 ARDRVRSTSAM
-606 AVNKAKQMGMEVIM
+606 AVKKAKQMGMEVIM
-620 LTGDREEAA
+620 LTGDRLEAA
-629 QIIAQKVGIE
+629 QSIANTVAID
-639 QVIAGVKPD
+639 QVIAGVKPA

-653 IKRLQNQ
+653 IKRLQSQ

-691 IALESADIVLVR
+691 IALESADIVLIR

-714 LGRATMTRIRG
+714 LGKATMSRIRT
-725 NLAWAFGYN
+725 NLFWAFGYN

-758 AAAMSLSSVSVV
+758 AAAMSMSSVSVV
-770 ANSLLLKWWKPIQ
+770 SNSLLLKWWKPIQ

>member
-1 MAAVALKPRS
+1 MTAANS
-11 QILIQHLKM
+11 
-20 EMEAVDAAD
+20 
-29 TITLRVS
+29 ITLRVG
-36 GMTCGSCV
+36 GMTCGACV
-44 AAVENIVSK
+44 ASVENMVSK
-53 VEGVAQ
+53 VDGVVQ

-68 ATITASSNGQLQQL
+68 ATIIGKDSSRLDDL

-89 IERGGFAASDAM
+89 IERGGFTASDLV

-106 RDDAVEEARLRA
+106 RDDAIEDARFQGK
-118 NKVIVAFTLTIPI
+118 KVIVAFALTIPI
-131 FILTMLLDDLGEFA
+131 FILTMLSPDLGRIGEV
-145 GMDKRLF
+145 DKRLLL
-152 IAMISIIPVYFWS
+152 AMLSILPVYLWS
-165 GWEFHLGA
+165 GWEFHSGA

-186 LVHFGTTIAVIWSSA
+186 LVSLGTTVAVIWSSA
-201 VTFAPVMSNAPSIL
+201 VTIAPLISNAPNL
-215 LNSQHVFFDGAAFI
+215 LLKAEHVFFDGAAFI
-229 ISFVL
+229 ITFVL
-234 LGNYIEARAKLKATD
+234 LGNYIEAQAKLRATD

-267 EKLAHTQMIDVED
+267 EKLGHTEMVDVDQISKE
-280 IAKGTLIKVLAGETI
+280 TLIKVLAGETI
-295 PLDGQLVE
+295 PLDGELIE

-325 DVANAGT
+325 DIANAGT

-338 IILRVS
+338 IILRVT
-344 ALSNDSMLA
+344 ALSTDTMLA

-374 RIAAVFVPV
+374 QISAVFVPV
-383 VTILAIIAALYWWQF
+383 VTVLAIVASLYWWQF
-398 GDSVATQFSMT
+398 GDSTAAQFSMT
-409 SPELAVMV
+409 SAELAVMV
-417 LVSSLVIACPCAL
+417 LVSTLVIACPCAL
-430 GLATPTALVVGTGV
+430 GLATPTALVIGTGV

-457 LEKSHKT
+457 LEKSHKI
-464 DTLVVDKTGTVTSGK
+464 DTLVVDKTGTITSGK
-479 PRVSHIELLDGEVK
+479 PRVSHIELLDTEVK

-511 QAILTSWSNVTTQ
+511 QAIQTSWSNVTSD
-524 KPKVTDIQTIAGSGL
+524 KPTISDIQTVAGCGL
-539 VGDMEGELVAIGNV
+539 VGDMQGQLVAIGNA
-553 SLMQQVAIEID
+553 SMMQEVGIEID
-564 EELSQKLA
+564 EELNKKLA
-572 LSAAKGVTIVL
+572 TAAAKGVTIVL
-583 VSAGTR
+583 VSVGTR

-595 ASDRIRSTSHK
+595 ARDRVRSTSAM
-606 AVNKAKQMGMEVIM
+606 AVKKAKQMGMEVIM
-620 LTGDREEAA
+620 LTGDRLEAA
-629 QIIAQKVGIE
+629 QSIADIVAID
-639 QVIAGVKPD
+639 QVIAGVKPA

-653 IKRLQNQ
+653 IKRLQSQ
-660 GKTVAMI
+660 GKTVAMV

-691 IALESADIVLVR
+691 IALESADIVLIR

-714 LGRATMTRIRG
+714 LGKATMSRIRT
-725 NLAWAFGYN
+725 NLLWAFGYN

-758 AAAMSLSSVSVV
+758 AAAMSMSSVSVV
-770 ANSLLLKWWKPIQ
+770 SNSLLLKWWKPIQ

>member
-1 MAAVALKPRS
+1 MTAANS
-11 QILIQHLKM
+11 
-20 EMEAVDAAD
+20 
-29 TITLRVS
+29 ITLRVG
-36 GMTCGSCV
+36 GMTCGACV
-44 AAVENIVSK
+44 ASVENVVSK
-53 VEGVAQ
+53 VEGVVQ

-68 ATITASSNGQLQQL
+68 ATIVAKDSSQLDEL
-82 KSATIAA
+82 KSTTIAA
-89 IERGGFAASDAM
+89 IERGGFTASDLV

-106 RDDAVEEARLRA
+106 RDDAIEDARLQGK
-118 NKVIVAFTLTIPI
+118 KVVVAFALTIPI
-131 FILTMLLDDLGEFA
+131 FILTMLSPDFGKIGEV
-145 GMDKRLF
+145 DKRLLL
-152 IAMISIIPVYFWS
+152 AMISILPVYFWS
-165 GWEFHLGA
+165 GWEFHSRA
-173 WKSLRNGSANMDV
+173 WKSLRKGSANMDV
-186 LVHFGTTIAVIWSSA
+186 LVHLGTTVAVIWSGA
-201 VTFAPVMSNAPSIL
+201 VTIAPMINNAPNL
-215 LNSQHVFFDGAAFI
+215 LLQAEHVFFDGAAFI
-229 ISFVL
+229 ITFVL
-234 LGNYIEARAKLKATD
+234 LGNYIEARAKLRATD

-267 EKLAHTQMIDVED
+267 EKLGHTEVVDVD
-280 IAKGTLIKVLAGETI
+280 QISKGTLIKILAGETI
-295 PLDGQLVE
+295 PLDGELIE

-325 DVANAGT
+325 DIANAGT

-338 IILRVS
+338 IILRVT
-344 ALSNDSMLA
+344 ALSTDTMLA

-383 VTILAIIAALYWWQF
+383 VTVLAIVASLYWWQF
-398 GDSVATQFSMT
+398 GDSTAAQFSMT
-409 SPELAVMV
+409 SAELAVMV
-417 LVSSLVIACPCAL
+417 LVSTLVIACPCAL
-430 GLATPTALVVGTGV
+430 GLATPTALVIGTGV

-457 LEKSHKT
+457 LEKSHKI
-464 DTLVVDKTGTVTSGK
+464 DTMVVDKTGTITSGK
-479 PRVSHIELLDGEVK
+479 PRVSHIELLDTEVK

-511 QAILTSWSNVTTQ
+511 QAIQTSWSNVTSD
-524 KPKVTDIQTIAGSGL
+524 KPTISDIQTVAGCGL
-539 VGDMEGELVAIGNV
+539 LGDMQGELVAIGNV
-553 SLMQQVAIEID
+553 SMMQDVGIEID
-564 EELSQKLA
+564 EQLSKKLA
-572 LSAAKGVTIVL
+572 SAAAKGVTIVL
-583 VSAGTR
+583 VSVGTR

-595 ASDRIRSTSHK
+595 ARDRVRSTSAM
-606 AVNKAKQMGMEVIM
+606 AVKKAKQMGMEVIM
-620 LTGDREEAA
+620 LTGDRLEAA
-629 QIIAQKVGIE
+629 QSIANTVAID
-639 QVIAGVKPD
+639 QVIAGVKPA

-653 IKRLQNQ
+653 IKRLQSQ

-691 IALESADIVLVR
+691 IALESADIVLIR

-714 LGRATMTRIRG
+714 LGKATMSRIRT
-725 NLAWAFGYN
+725 NLLWAFGYN

-758 AAAMSLSSVSVV
+758 AAAMSMSSVSVV
-770 ANSLLLKWWKPIQ
+770 SNSLLLKWWKPIQ

>member
-1 MAAVALKPRS
+1 MGKMTAANS
-11 QILIQHLKM
+11 
-20 EMEAVDAAD
+20 
-29 TITLRVS
+29 ITLRVG
-36 GMTCGSCV
+36 GMTCGACV
-44 AAVENIVSK
+44 ASVENMVSK
-53 VEGVAQ
+53 VDGVVQ

-68 ATITASSNGQLQQL
+68 ATIIGKDSSRLDDL

-89 IERGGFAASDAM
+89 IERGGFTASDLV

-106 RDDAVEEARLRA
+106 RDDAIEDARLQGK
-118 NKVIVAFTLTIPI
+118 KVIVAFALTIPI
-131 FILTMLLDDLGEFA
+131 FILTMLSPDLGRIGEV
-145 GMDKRLF
+145 DKRLLL
-152 IAMISIIPVYFWS
+152 AMLSILPVYLWS
-165 GWEFHLGA
+165 GWEFHSGA

-186 LVHFGTTIAVIWSSA
+186 LVSLGTTVAVIWSSA
-201 VTFAPVMSNAPSIL
+201 VTIAPLISNAPNL
-215 LNSQHVFFDGAAFI
+215 LLKAEHVFFDGAAFI
-229 ISFVL
+229 ITFVL
-234 LGNYIEARAKLKATD
+234 LGNYIEARAKLRATD

-267 EKLAHTQMIDVED
+267 EKLGHTEMVDVDQISKE
-280 IAKGTLIKVLAGETI
+280 TLIKVLAGETI
-295 PLDGQLVE
+295 PLDGELIE

-325 DVANAGT
+325 DIANAGT

-338 IILRVS
+338 IILRVT
-344 ALSNDSMLA
+344 ALSTDTMLA

-374 RIAAVFVPV
+374 QISAVFVPV
-383 VTILAIIAALYWWQF
+383 VTVLAIVASLYWWQF
-398 GDSVATQFSMT
+398 GDSTAAQFSMT
-409 SPELAVMV
+409 SAELAVMV
-417 LVSSLVIACPCAL
+417 LVSTLVIACPCAL
-430 GLATPTALVVGTGV
+430 GLATPTALVIGTGV

-457 LEKSHKT
+457 LEKSHKI
-464 DTLVVDKTGTVTSGK
+464 DTLVVDKTGTITSGK
-479 PRVSHIELLDGEVK
+479 PRVSHIELLDTEVK

-511 QAILTSWSNVTTQ
+511 QAIQTSWSNVTSD
-524 KPKVTDIQTIAGSGL
+524 KPTISDIQTVAGCGL
-539 VGDMEGELVAIGNV
+539 VGDMQGQLVAIGNV
-553 SLMQQVAIEID
+553 SMMQEVGIEID
-564 EELSQKLA
+564 EELNKKLA
-572 LSAAKGVTIVL
+572 TAAAKGVTIVL
-583 VSAGTR
+583 VSVGTR

-595 ASDRIRSTSHK
+595 ARDRVRSTSAM
-606 AVNKAKQMGMEVIM
+606 AVKKAKQMGMEVIM
-620 LTGDREEAA
+620 LTGDRLEAA
-629 QIIAQKVGIE
+629 QSIADIVAID
-639 QVIAGVKPD
+639 QVIAGVKPA

-653 IKRLQNQ
+653 IKRLQSQ
-660 GKTVAMI
+660 GKTVAMV

-691 IALESADIVLVR
+691 IALESADIVLIR

-714 LGRATMTRIRG
+714 LGKATMSRIRT
-725 NLAWAFGYN
+725 NLLWAFGYN

-758 AAAMSLSSVSVV
+758 AAAMSMSSVSVV
-770 ANSLLLKWWKPIQ
+770 SNSLLLKWWKPIQ

>member
-1 MAAVALKPRS
+1 MTNANS
-11 QILIQHLKM
+11 
-20 EMEAVDAAD
+20 
-29 TITLRVS
+29 ITLRVG
-36 GMTCGSCV
+36 GMTCGACV
-44 AAVENIVSK
+44 ASVENVVSK
-53 VEGVAQ
+53 VDGVVQ

-68 ATITASSNGQLQQL
+68 ATIIAKDSSQLDEL

-89 IERGGFAASDAM
+89 IERGGFTASDLV

-106 RDDAVEEARLRA
+106 RDDAIEDARLRGK
-118 NKVIVAFTLTIPI
+118 KVIVSFALTIPI
-131 FILTMLLDDLGEFA
+131 FILTMLSPGLGTIGEV
-145 GMDKRLF
+145 DKRLLL
-152 IAMISIIPVYFWS
+152 AMLSILPVYLWS
-165 GWEFHLGA
+165 GWEFHSGA

-186 LVHFGTTIAVIWSSA
+186 LVHLGTTVAVIWSSA
-201 VTFAPVMSNAPSIL
+201 VTIAPMISNAPNL
-215 LNSQHVFFDGAAFI
+215 LLKAEHVFFDGAAFI
-229 ISFVL
+229 ITFVL
-234 LGNYIEARAKLKATD
+234 LGNYIEAQAKLRATD

-267 EKLAHTQMIDVED
+267 EKLGHTEMVDVDQISKE
-280 IAKGTLIKVLAGETI
+280 TLIKVLAGETI
-295 PLDGQLVE
+295 PLDGELIE

-325 DVANAGT
+325 DIANAGT

-338 IILRVS
+338 IILRVT
-344 ALSNDSMLA
+344 ALSTDTMLA

-383 VTILAIIAALYWWQF
+383 VTVLAIVASLYWWQF
-398 GDSVATQFSMT
+398 GDSTAAQFSMT
-409 SPELAVMV
+409 SAELAVMV
-417 LVSSLVIACPCAL
+417 LVSTLVIACPCAL
-430 GLATPTALVVGTGV
+430 GLATPTALVIGTGV

-457 LEKSHKT
+457 LEKSHKI
-464 DTLVVDKTGTVTSGK
+464 DTLVVDKTGTITSGK
-479 PRVSHIELLDGEVK
+479 PRVSHIELLDTEVK

-511 QAILTSWSNVTTQ
+511 QAIQTSWSNVTSD
-524 KPKVTDIQTIAGSGL
+524 KPTISDIQTVAGCGL
-539 VGDMEGELVAIGNV
+539 LGDMQGQLVAIGNV
-553 SLMQQVAIEID
+553 SMMQDVGIKID
-564 EELSQKLA
+564 QQLSKKLA
-572 LSAAKGVTIVL
+572 TAAAKGVTIVL

-595 ASDRIRSTSHK
+595 ASDRVRSTSAM
-606 AVNKAKQMGMEVIM
+606 AVKKAKQMGMEVIM
-620 LTGDREEAA
+620 LTGDRPEAA
-629 QIIAQKVGIE
+629 QSIADIVAID
-639 QVIAGVKPD
+639 QVIAGVKPA

-653 IKRLQNQ
+653 IKRLQSQ

-714 LGRATMTRIRG
+714 LGKATMSRIRT
-725 NLAWAFGYN
+725 NLLWAFGYN

-758 AAAMSLSSVSVV
+758 AAAMSMSSVSVV
-770 ANSLLLKWWKPIQ
+770 SNSLLLKWWKPIQ

>member
-1 MAAVALKPRS
+1 
-11 QILIQHLKM
+11 M
-20 EMEAVDAAD
+20 EMGKMTAANS
-29 TITLRVS
+29 ITLRVG
-36 GMTCGSCV
+36 GMTCGACV
-44 AAVENIVSK
+44 ASVENMVSK
-53 VEGVAQ
+53 VDGVVQ

-68 ATITASSNGQLQQL
+68 ATIIGKDSSRLDDL

-89 IERGGFAASDAM
+89 IERGGFTASDLV

-106 RDDAVEEARLRA
+106 RDDAIEDARLQGK
-118 NKVIVAFTLTIPI
+118 KVIVAFALTIPI
-131 FILTMLLDDLGEFA
+131 FILTMLSPDLGRIGEV
-145 GMDKRLF
+145 DKRLLL
-152 IAMISIIPVYFWS
+152 AMLSILPVYLWS
-165 GWEFHLGA
+165 GWEFHSGA

-186 LVHFGTTIAVIWSSA
+186 LVSLGTTVAVIWSSA
-201 VTFAPVMSNAPSIL
+201 VTIAPLISNAPNL
-215 LNSQHVFFDGAAFI
+215 LLKAEHVFFDGAAFI
-229 ISFVL
+229 ITFVL
-234 LGNYIEARAKLKATD
+234 LGNYIEARAKLRATD

-267 EKLAHTQMIDVED
+267 EKLGHTEMVDVDQISKE
-280 IAKGTLIKVLAGETI
+280 TLIKVLAGETI
-295 PLDGQLVE
+295 PLDGELIE

-325 DVANAGT
+325 DIANAGT

-338 IILRVS
+338 IILRVT
-344 ALSNDSMLA
+344 ALSTDTMLA

-374 RIAAVFVPV
+374 QISAVFVPV
-383 VTILAIIAALYWWQF
+383 VTVLAIVASLYWWQF
-398 GDSVATQFSMT
+398 GDSTAAQFSMT
-409 SPELAVMV
+409 SAELAVMV
-417 LVSSLVIACPCAL
+417 LVSTLVIACPCAL
-430 GLATPTALVVGTGV
+430 GLATPTALVIGTGV

-457 LEKSHKT
+457 LEKSHKI
-464 DTLVVDKTGTVTSGK
+464 DTLVVDKTGTITSGK
-479 PRVSHIELLDGEVK
+479 PRVSHIELLDTEVK

-511 QAILTSWSNVTTQ
+511 QAIQTSWSNVTSD
-524 KPKVTDIQTIAGSGL
+524 KPTISDIQTVAGCGL
-539 VGDMEGELVAIGNV
+539 VGDMQGQLVAIGNV
-553 SLMQQVAIEID
+553 SMMQEVGIEID
-564 EELSQKLA
+564 EELNKKLA
-572 LSAAKGVTIVL
+572 TAAAKGVTIVL
-583 VSAGTR
+583 VSVGTR

-595 ASDRIRSTSHK
+595 ARDRVRSTSAM
-606 AVNKAKQMGMEVIM
+606 AVKKAKQMGMEVIM
-620 LTGDREEAA
+620 LTGDRLEAA
-629 QIIAQKVGIE
+629 QSIADIVAID
-639 QVIAGVKPD
+639 QVIAGVKPA

-653 IKRLQNQ
+653 IKRLQSQ
-660 GKTVAMI
+660 GKTVAMV

-691 IALESADIVLVR
+691 IALESADIVLIR

-714 LGRATMTRIRG
+714 LGKATMSRIRT
-725 NLAWAFGYN
+725 NLLWAFGYN

-758 AAAMSLSSVSVV
+758 AAAMSMSSVSVV
-770 ANSLLLKWWKPIQ
+770 SNSLLLKWWKPIQ

>member
-1 MAAVALKPRS
+1 MKEVQYLKMKLTQKP
-11 QILIQHLKM
+11 KM
-20 EMEAVDAAD
+20 EMGKMTAANS
-29 TITLRVS
+29 ITLRVG
-36 GMTCGSCV
+36 GMTCGACV
-44 AAVENIVSK
+44 ASVENMVSK
-53 VEGVAQ
+53 VDGVVQ

-68 ATITASSNGQLQQL
+68 ATIIGKDSSRLDDL

-89 IERGGFAASDAM
+89 IERGGFTASDLV

-106 RDDAVEEARLRA
+106 RDDAIEDARLQGK
-118 NKVIVAFTLTIPI
+118 KVIVAFALTIPI
-131 FILTMLLDDLGEFA
+131 FILTMLSPDLGRIGEV
-145 GMDKRLF
+145 DKRLLL
-152 IAMISIIPVYFWS
+152 AMLSILPVYLWS
-165 GWEFHLGA
+165 GWEFHSGA

-186 LVHFGTTIAVIWSSA
+186 LVSLGTTVAVIWSSA
-201 VTFAPVMSNAPSIL
+201 VTIAPLISNAPNL
-215 LNSQHVFFDGAAFI
+215 LLKAEHVFFDGAAFI
-229 ISFVL
+229 ITFVL
-234 LGNYIEARAKLKATD
+234 LGNYIEARAKLRATD

-267 EKLAHTQMIDVED
+267 EKLGHTEMVDVDQISKE
-280 IAKGTLIKVLAGETI
+280 TLIKVLAGETI
-295 PLDGQLVE
+295 PLDGELIE

-325 DVANAGT
+325 DIANAGT

-338 IILRVS
+338 IILRVT
-344 ALSNDSMLA
+344 ALSTDTMLA

-374 RIAAVFVPV
+374 QISAVFVPV
-383 VTILAIIAALYWWQF
+383 VTVLAIVASLYWWQF
-398 GDSVATQFSMT
+398 GDSTAAQFSMT
-409 SPELAVMV
+409 SAELAVMV
-417 LVSSLVIACPCAL
+417 LVSTLVIACPCAL
-430 GLATPTALVVGTGV
+430 GLATPTALVIGTGV

-457 LEKSHKT
+457 LEKSHKI
-464 DTLVVDKTGTVTSGK
+464 DTLVVDKTGTITSGK
-479 PRVSHIELLDGEVK
+479 PRVSHIELLDTEVK

-511 QAILTSWSNVTTQ
+511 QAIQTSWSNVTSD
-524 KPKVTDIQTIAGSGL
+524 KPTISDIQTVAGCGL
-539 VGDMEGELVAIGNV
+539 VGDMQGQLVAIGNA
-553 SLMQQVAIEID
+553 SMMQEVGIEID
-564 EELSQKLA
+564 EELNKKLA
-572 LSAAKGVTIVL
+572 TAAAKGVTIVL
-583 VSAGTR
+583 VSVGTR

-595 ASDRIRSTSHK
+595 ARDRVRSTSAM
-606 AVNKAKQMGMEVIM
+606 AVKKAKQMGMEVIM
-620 LTGDREEAA
+620 LTGDRLEAA
-629 QIIAQKVGIE
+629 QSIADIVAID
-639 QVIAGVKPD
+639 QVIAGVKPA

-653 IKRLQNQ
+653 IKRLQSQ
-660 GKTVAMI
+660 GKTVAMV

-691 IALESADIVLVR
+691 IALESADIVLIR

-714 LGRATMTRIRG
+714 LGKATMSRIRT
-725 NLAWAFGYN
+725 NLLWAFGYN

-758 AAAMSLSSVSVV
+758 AAAMSMSSVSVV
-770 ANSLLLKWWKPIQ
+770 SNSLLLKWWKPIQ

>member
-1 MAAVALKPRS
+1 MTAANS
-11 QILIQHLKM
+11 
-20 EMEAVDAAD
+20 
-29 TITLRVS
+29 ITLRVG
-36 GMTCGSCV
+36 GMTCGACV
-44 AAVENIVSK
+44 ASVENMVSK
-53 VEGVAQ
+53 VDGVVQ

-68 ATITASSNGQLQQL
+68 ATIIGKDSSRLDDL

-89 IERGGFAASDAM
+89 IERGGFTASDLV

-106 RDDAVEEARLRA
+106 RDDAIEDARLQGK
-118 NKVIVAFTLTIPI
+118 KVIVAFALTIPI
-131 FILTMLLDDLGEFA
+131 FILTMLSPDLGRIGEV
-145 GMDKRLF
+145 DKRLLL
-152 IAMISIIPVYFWS
+152 AMLSILPVYLWS
-165 GWEFHLGA
+165 GWEFHSGA

-186 LVHFGTTIAVIWSSA
+186 LVSLGTTVAVIWSSA
-201 VTFAPVMSNAPSIL
+201 VTIAPLISNAPNL
-215 LNSQHVFFDGAAFI
+215 LLKAEHVFFDGAAFI
-229 ISFVL
+229 ITFVL
-234 LGNYIEARAKLKATD
+234 LGNYIEAQAKLRATD

-267 EKLAHTQMIDVED
+267 EKLGHTEMVDVDQISKE
-280 IAKGTLIKVLAGETI
+280 TLIKVLAGETI
-295 PLDGQLVE
+295 PLDGELIE

-325 DVANAGT
+325 DIANAGT

-338 IILRVS
+338 IILRVT
-344 ALSNDSMLA
+344 ALSTDTMLA

-374 RIAAVFVPV
+374 QISAVFVPV
-383 VTILAIIAALYWWQF
+383 VTVLAIVASLYWWQF
-398 GDSVATQFSMT
+398 GDSTAAQFSMT
-409 SPELAVMV
+409 SAELAVMV
-417 LVSSLVIACPCAL
+417 LVSTLVIACPCAL
-430 GLATPTALVVGTGV
+430 GLATPTALVIGTGV

-457 LEKSHKT
+457 LEKSHKI
-464 DTLVVDKTGTVTSGK
+464 DTLVVDKTGTITSGK
-479 PRVSHIELLDGEVK
+479 PRVSHIELLDTEVK

-511 QAILTSWSNVTTQ
+511 QAIQTSWSNVTSD
-524 KPKVTDIQTIAGSGL
+524 KPTISDIQTVAGCGL
-539 VGDMEGELVAIGNV
+539 VGDMQGQLVAIGNA
-553 SLMQQVAIEID
+553 SMMQEVGIEID
-564 EELSQKLA
+564 EELNKKLA
-572 LSAAKGVTIVL
+572 TAAAKGVTIVL
-583 VSAGTR
+583 VSVGTR

-595 ASDRIRSTSHK
+595 ARDRVRSTSAM
-606 AVNKAKQMGMEVIM
+606 AVKKAKQMGMEVIM
-620 LTGDREEAA
+620 LTGDRLEAA
-629 QIIAQKVGIE
+629 QSIADIVAID
-639 QVIAGVKPD
+639 QVIAGVKPA

-653 IKRLQNQ
+653 IKRLQSQ
-660 GKTVAMI
+660 GKTVAMV

-714 LGRATMTRIRG
+714 LGKATMSRIRT
-725 NLAWAFGYN
+725 NLLWAFGYN

-758 AAAMSLSSVSVV
+758 AAAMSMSSVSVV
-770 ANSLLLKWWKPIQ
+770 SNSLLLKWWKPIQ

>member
-1 MAAVALKPRS
+1 MTAANS
-11 QILIQHLKM
+11 
-20 EMEAVDAAD
+20 
-29 TITLRVS
+29 ITLRVG
-36 GMTCGSCV
+36 GMTCGACV
-44 AAVENIVSK
+44 ASVENVVSK

-68 ATITASSNGQLQQL
+68 ATIVAKDSSQLDDL

-89 IERGGFAASDAM
+89 IERGGFTASDLV

-106 RDDAVEEARLRA
+106 RDDAIEDARLQGK
-118 NKVIVAFTLTIPI
+118 KVIVAFALTIPI
-131 FILTMLLDDLGEFA
+131 FILTMLSPDLGKIGEI
-145 GMDKRLF
+145 DKRLLL
-152 IAMISIIPVYFWS
+152 AMISILPVYLWS
-165 GWEFHLGA
+165 GWEFHSGA
-173 WKSLRNGSANMDV
+173 WKALRKGSANMDV
-186 LVHFGTTIAVIWSSA
+186 LVHLGTTVAVIWSGA
-201 VTFAPVMSNAPSIL
+201 VTIAPMINSAPNL
-215 LNSQHVFFDGAAFI
+215 LLQAEHVFFDGAAFI
-229 ISFVL
+229 ITFVL
-234 LGNYIEARAKLKATD
+234 LGNYIEARAKLRATD

-267 EKLAHTQMIDVED
+267 EKLGHTEVVDVD
-280 IAKGTLIKVLAGETI
+280 QISKGTLIKILAGETI
-295 PLDGQLVE
+295 PLDGELIE

-313 SGEPYPVRKKSG
+313 SGEPYPVRKGSG
-325 DVANAGT
+325 DIANAGT

-338 IILRVS
+338 IILRVT
-344 ALSNDSMLA
+344 ALSTDTMLA

-383 VTILAIIAALYWWQF
+383 VTVLAIVATLYWWQF
-398 GDSVATQFSMT
+398 GDSTAAQFSMT
-409 SPELAVMV
+409 SAELAVMV
-417 LVSSLVIACPCAL
+417 LVSTLVIACPCAL
-430 GLATPTALVVGTGV
+430 GLATPTALVIGTGV

-457 LEKSHKT
+457 LEKSHKI
-464 DTLVVDKTGTVTSGK
+464 DTMVVDKTGTITSGK
-479 PRVSHIELLDGEVK
+479 PRVSHIELLDTEVK

-511 QAILTSWSNVTTQ
+511 QAIQTSWSNVTSD
-524 KPKVTDIQTIAGSGL
+524 KPTISDIQTVAGCGL
-539 VGDMEGELVAIGNV
+539 LGDMQGELVAIGNV
-553 SLMQQVAIEID
+553 SMMQDVGIEIND
-564 EELSQKLA
+564 QLSKKLA
-572 LSAAKGVTIVL
+572 SAAAKGVTIVL
-583 VSAGTR
+583 VSVGTR

-595 ASDRIRSTSHK
+595 ARDRVRSTSAM
-606 AVNKAKQMGMEVIM
+606 AVKKAKQMGMEVIM
-620 LTGDREEAA
+620 LTGDRLEAA
-629 QIIAQKVGIE
+629 QSIANTVAID
-639 QVIAGVKPD
+639 QVIAGVKPA

-653 IKRLQNQ
+653 IKRLQSQ

-691 IALESADIVLVR
+691 IALESADIVLIR

-714 LGRATMTRIRG
+714 LGKATMSRIRT
-725 NLAWAFGYN
+725 NLLWAFGYN

-758 AAAMSLSSVSVV
+758 AAAMSMSSVSVV
-770 ANSLLLKWWKPIQ
+770 SNSLLLKWWKPIQ

>member
-1 MAAVALKPRS
+1 MTAANS
-11 QILIQHLKM
+11 
-20 EMEAVDAAD
+20 
-29 TITLRVS
+29 ITLRVG
-36 GMTCGSCV
+36 GMTCGACV
-44 AAVENIVSK
+44 ASVENVVSK
-53 VEGVAQ
+53 VEGVVQ

-68 ATITASSNGQLQQL
+68 ATIVAKDSSQLDEL
-82 KSATIAA
+82 KSTTIAA
-89 IERGGFAASDAM
+89 IERGGFTASDLV

-106 RDDAVEEARLRA
+106 RDDAIEDARLQGK
-118 NKVIVAFTLTIPI
+118 KVVVAFALTIPI
-131 FILTMLLDDLGEFA
+131 FILTMLSPDFGKIGEV
-145 GMDKRLF
+145 DKRLLL
-152 IAMISIIPVYFWS
+152 AMISILPVYFWS
-165 GWEFHLGA
+165 GWEFHSRA
-173 WKSLRNGSANMDV
+173 WKSLRKGSANMDV
-186 LVHFGTTIAVIWSSA
+186 LVHLGTTVAVIWSGA
-201 VTFAPVMSNAPSIL
+201 VTIAPMINNAPNL
-215 LNSQHVFFDGAAFI
+215 LLQAEHVFFDGAAFI
-229 ISFVL
+229 ITFVL
-234 LGNYIEARAKLKATD
+234 LGNYIEARAKLRATD

-267 EKLAHTQMIDVED
+267 EKLGHTEVVDVD
-280 IAKGTLIKVLAGETI
+280 QISKGTLIKILAGETI
-295 PLDGQLVE
+295 PLDGELIE

-325 DVANAGT
+325 DIANAGT

-338 IILRVS
+338 IILRVT
-344 ALSNDSMLA
+344 ALSTDTMLA

-383 VTILAIIAALYWWQF
+383 VTVLAIVASLYWWQF
-398 GDSVATQFSMT
+398 GDSTAAQFSMT
-409 SPELAVMV
+409 SAELAVMV
-417 LVSSLVIACPCAL
+417 LVSTLVIACPCAL
-430 GLATPTALVVGTGV
+430 GLATPTALVIGTGV

-457 LEKSHKT
+457 LEKSHKI
-464 DTLVVDKTGTVTSGK
+464 DTMVVDKTGTITSGK
-479 PRVSHIELLDGEVK
+479 PRVSHIELLDTEVK

-511 QAILTSWSNVTTQ
+511 QAIQTSWSNVTSD
-524 KPKVTDIQTIAGSGL
+524 KPTISDIQTVAGCGL
-539 VGDMEGELVAIGNV
+539 LGDMQGELVAIGNV
-553 SLMQQVAIEID
+553 SMMQDVGIEID
-564 EELSQKLA
+564 EQLSKKLA
-572 LSAAKGVTIVL
+572 SAAAKGVTIVL
-583 VSAGTR
+583 VSVGTR

-595 ASDRIRSTSHK
+595 ARDRVRSTSAM
-606 AVNKAKQMGMEVIM
+606 AVKKAKQMGMEVIM
-620 LTGDREEAA
+620 LTGDRLEAA
-629 QIIAQKVGIE
+629 QSIANTVAID
-639 QVIAGVKPD
+639 QVIAGVKPA

-653 IKRLQNQ
+653 IKQLQSQ

-691 IALESADIVLVR
+691 IALESADIVLIR

-714 LGRATMTRIRG
+714 LGKATMSRIRT
-725 NLAWAFGYN
+725 NLLWAFGYN

-758 AAAMSLSSVSVV
+758 AAAMSMSSVSVV
-770 ANSLLLKWWKPIQ
+770 SNSLLLKWWKPIQ

>member
-1 MAAVALKPRS
+1 M
-11 QILIQHLKM
+11 
-20 EMEAVDAAD
+20 DAANS
-29 TITLRVS
+29 ITLRVK
-36 GMTCGSCV
+36 GMTCGACV
-44 AAVENIVSK
+44 ASVENMVSK
-53 VEGVAQ
+53 VDGVAQ

-68 ATITASSNGQLQQL
+68 ATIISQSNEQLAQL
-82 KSATIAA
+82 KETIIAV
-89 IERGGFAASDAM
+89 IERGGFLASDVA

-106 RDDAVEEARLRA
+106 RDDAIKDARLRGQ
-118 NKVIVAFTLTIPI
+118 KVIVALILTIPI
-131 FILTMLLDDLGEFA
+131 FFLTMFVSDIGEFA

-152 IAMISIIPVYFWS
+152 IAMLSIIPIYFWS
-165 GWEFHLGA
+165 GWEFHAGA
-173 WKSLRNGSANMDV
+173 WKTLRQGSANMDV
-186 LVHFGTTIAVIWSSA
+186 LVHLGTTVAVIWSSA
-201 VTFAPVMSNAPSIL
+201 VTIAPVLEFAPSIL
-215 LNSQHVFFDGAAFI
+215 QKADHVFFDGAAFI
-229 ISFVL
+229 ITFVL
-234 LGNYIEARAKLKATD
+234 LGNYIEAQAKLRATD
-249 AIHSLM
+249 AVHSLM
-255 RLQPKQARVISD
+255 RLQPKQARVITD
-267 EKLAHTQMIDVED
+267 EELGHTQMIDVDE
-280 IAKGTLIKVLAGETI
+280 IPKESLIKILAGETI
-295 PLDGQLVE
+295 PLDGELVD

-338 IILRVS
+338 IILRVT
-344 ALSNDSMLA
+344 ALSTDTMLA

-374 RIAAVFVPV
+374 RIAAIFVPI
-383 VTILAIIAALYWWQF
+383 VTILAIVASVFWWQF
-398 GDSVATQFSMT
+398 GDSVAAQFSMT
-409 SPELAVMV
+409 SAELAVMV
-417 LVSSLVIACPCAL
+417 LVSTLVIACPCAL
-430 GLATPTALVVGTGV
+430 GLATPTALVVGTGI

-464 DTLVVDKTGTVTSGK
+464 DTLVVDKTGTITSGK
-479 PRVSHIELLDGEVK
+479 PRVSHIELLDSEVK

-511 QAILTSWSNVTTQ
+511 QAIQTSWSNVTSN
-524 KPKVTDIQTIAGSGL
+524 KPTISDIQTIAGSGL
-539 VGDMEGELVAIGNV
+539 VGDMQGELVAVGNL
-553 SLMQQVAIEID
+553 SLMQEVGIKID
-564 EELSQKLA
+564 DELSGKLA
-572 LSAAKGVTIVL
+572 TAAAKGVTIVL
-583 VSAGTR
+583 VSCGTR

-595 ASDRIRSTSHK
+595 ARDRIRSTSAM
-606 AVNKAKQMGMEVIM
+606 AVMKAKQMGMEVIM
-620 LTGDREEAA
+620 LTGDRAEAA
-629 QIIAQKVGIE
+629 QNIANTVAIDH
-639 QVIAGVKPD
+639 VIAGVRPD

-703 DDLIDAVSALQ
+703 DDLVDAVSALQ
-714 LGRATMTRIRG
+714 LGQATMSRIRG
-725 NLAWAFGYN
+725 NLMWAFAYN

-758 AAAMSLSSVSVV
+758 AAAMSMSSVSVV
-770 ANSLLLKWWKPIQ
+770 SNSLLLKWWKPLQ

>member
-1 MAAVALKPRS
+1 MTAANS
-11 QILIQHLKM
+11 
-20 EMEAVDAAD
+20 
-29 TITLRVS
+29 ITLRVG
-36 GMTCGSCV
+36 GMTCGACV
-44 AAVENIVSK
+44 ASVENVVSK
-53 VEGVAQ
+53 VEGVVQ

-68 ATITASSNGQLQQL
+68 ATIVAKDSSQLDDL

-89 IERGGFAASDAM
+89 IERGGFTASALV

-106 RDDAVEEARLRA
+106 RDDAIEDARLQGK
-118 NKVIVAFTLTIPI
+118 KVVVAFALTIPI
-131 FILTMLLDDLGEFA
+131 FILTMLSPDLGKIGEI
-145 GMDKRLF
+145 DKRLLL
-152 IAMISIIPVYFWS
+152 AMISILPVYLWS
-165 GWEFHLGA
+165 GWEFHSGA
-173 WKSLRNGSANMDV
+173 WKALRKGSANMDV
-186 LVHFGTTIAVIWSSA
+186 LVHLGTTVAVIWSGA
-201 VTFAPVMSNAPSIL
+201 VTIAPMINSAPNL
-215 LNSQHVFFDGAAFI
+215 LLQAEHVFFDGAAFI
-229 ISFVL
+229 ITFVL
-234 LGNYIEARAKLKATD
+234 LGNYIEARAKLRATD

-267 EKLAHTQMIDVED
+267 EKLGHTEVVDVD
-280 IAKGTLIKVLAGETI
+280 QISKGTLIKILAGETI
-295 PLDGQLVE
+295 PLDGELIE

-313 SGEPYPVRKKSG
+313 SGEPYPVRKGSG
-325 DVANAGT
+325 DIANAGT

-338 IILRVS
+338 IILRVT
-344 ALSNDSMLA
+344 ALSTDTMLA

-383 VTILAIIAALYWWQF
+383 VTVLAIVASLYWWQF
-398 GDSVATQFSMT
+398 GDSTAAQFSMT
-409 SPELAVMV
+409 SAELAVMV
-417 LVSSLVIACPCAL
+417 LVSTLVIACPCAL
-430 GLATPTALVVGTGV
+430 GLATPTALVIGTGV

-457 LEKSHKT
+457 LEKSHKI
-464 DTLVVDKTGTVTSGK
+464 DTMVVDKTGTITSGK
-479 PRVSHIELLDGEVK
+479 PRVSHIELLDTEVK

-511 QAILTSWSNVTTQ
+511 QAIQTSWSNVTSD
-524 KPKVTDIQTIAGSGL
+524 KPTISDIQTVAGCGL
-539 VGDMEGELVAIGNV
+539 LGDMQGELVAIGNV
-553 SLMQQVAIEID
+553 SMMQDVGIEID
-564 EELSQKLA
+564 DQLSKKLA
-572 LSAAKGVTIVL
+572 SAAAKGVTIVL
-583 VSAGTR
+583 VSVGTR

-595 ASDRIRSTSHK
+595 ARDRVRSTSAM
-606 AVNKAKQMGMEVIM
+606 AVKKAKQMGMEVIM
-620 LTGDREEAA
+620 LTGDRLEAA
-629 QIIAQKVGIE
+629 QSIANTVAID
-639 QVIAGVKPD
+639 QVIAGVKPA

-653 IKRLQNQ
+653 IKRLQSQ

-691 IALESADIVLVR
+691 IALESADIVLIR

-714 LGRATMTRIRG
+714 LGKATMSRIRT
-725 NLAWAFGYN
+725 NLLWAFGYN

-758 AAAMSLSSVSVV
+758 AAAMSMSSVSVV
-770 ANSLLLKWWKPIQ
+770 SNSLLLKWWKPIQ

>member
-1 MAAVALKPRS
+1 MTAANS
-11 QILIQHLKM
+11 
-20 EMEAVDAAD
+20 
-29 TITLRVS
+29 ITLRVG
-36 GMTCGSCV
+36 GMTCGACV
-44 AAVENIVSK
+44 ASVENVVSK
-53 VEGVAQ
+53 VDGVVQ

-68 ATITASSNGQLQQL
+68 ATITAKDSSQLDEL

-89 IERGGFAASDAM
+89 IERGGFTASDLV

-106 RDDAVEEARLRA
+106 RDDAIEDARLRGK
-118 NKVIVAFTLTIPI
+118 KVIVAFALTIPI
-131 FILTMLLDDLGEFA
+131 FILTMLSPDLGKIGEV
-145 GMDKRLF
+145 DKRLLL
-152 IAMISIIPVYFWS
+152 AMLSILPVYLWS
-165 GWEFHLGA
+165 GWEFHSGA
-173 WKSLRNGSANMDV
+173 LKSLRNGSANMDV
-186 LVHFGTTIAVIWSSA
+186 LVSLGTTVAVIWSSA
-201 VTFAPVMSNAPSIL
+201 VTIAPLIGNAPNL
-215 LNSQHVFFDGAAFI
+215 LLKAEHVFFDGAAFI
-229 ISFVL
+229 ITFVL
-234 LGNYIEARAKLKATD
+234 LGNYIESQAKLRATD

-267 EKLAHTQMIDVED
+267 EKLGHTEMVDVDQISKE
-280 IAKGTLIKVLAGETI
+280 TLIKVLAGETI
-295 PLDGQLVE
+295 PLDGELIE

-325 DVANAGT
+325 DIANAGT

-338 IILRVS
+338 IILRVT
-344 ALSNDSMLA
+344 ALSTDTMLA

-383 VTILAIIAALYWWQF
+383 VTVLAIVASLYWWQF
-398 GDSVATQFSMT
+398 GDSTAAQFSMT
-409 SPELAVMV
+409 SAELAVMV
-417 LVSSLVIACPCAL
+417 LVSTLVIACPCAL
-430 GLATPTALVVGTGV
+430 GLATPTALVIGTGV

-457 LEKSHKT
+457 LEKSHKI
-464 DTLVVDKTGTVTSGK
+464 DTLVVDKTGTITSGK
-479 PRVSHIELLDGEVK
+479 PRVSHIELLDTEVK

-511 QAILTSWSNVTTQ
+511 QAIQTSWSNVTSD
-524 KPKVTDIQTIAGSGL
+524 KPTISDIQTVAGCGL
-539 VGDMEGELVAIGNV
+539 LGDMQGQLVAIGNV
-553 SLMQQVAIEID
+553 SMMQDVGIKID
-564 EELSQKLA
+564 QQLSKKLA
-572 LSAAKGVTIVL
+572 TAAAKGVTIVL

-595 ASDRIRSTSHK
+595 ASDRVRSTSAM
-606 AVNKAKQMGMEVIM
+606 AVKKAKQMGMEVIM
-620 LTGDREEAA
+620 LTGDRPEAA
-629 QIIAQKVGIE
+629 QSIADIVAID
-639 QVIAGVKPD
+639 QVIAGVKPA

-653 IKRLQNQ
+653 IKRLQSQ

-714 LGRATMTRIRG
+714 LGKATMSRIRT
-725 NLAWAFGYN
+725 NLLWAFGYN

-758 AAAMSLSSVSVV
+758 AAAMSMSSVSVV
-770 ANSLLLKWWKPIQ
+770 SNSLLLKWWKPIQ